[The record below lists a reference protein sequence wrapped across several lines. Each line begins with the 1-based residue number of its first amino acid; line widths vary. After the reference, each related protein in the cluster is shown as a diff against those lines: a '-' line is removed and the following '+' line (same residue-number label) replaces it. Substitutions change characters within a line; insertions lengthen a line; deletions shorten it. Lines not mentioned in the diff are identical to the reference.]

1 MFEGGVFPRVPA
13 GGAVGALG
21 APAGVAASVPAVS
34 VEDAAGLLAS
44 LAAGGVLAGVVEGLL
59 ARLLV
64 TVQDSDGEDSDADGA
79 GADGAGSVG
88 GGGLFGGE
96 PGGDAA
102 VVAAAE
108 GLRVVGVEEAGS
120 TGLLGLGACGLGE
133 LAAACLTGCA
143 ELSARPG
150 QWGPGGQVSP
160 VVGFEERRFNTI
172 CLLSARLG
180 VSRARAGQIIDH
192 GSALMNIGF
201 NPTEVMERCG
211 VLDSVKASLVTRR
224 LEDVPVPVTLAVQ
237 DQVLPQAPRRSVSQV
252 GRDIERALI
261 EVDPDGHTEHTRA
274 TVSRRCVSRPRPVGE
289 GLCQAHHRLKHTPG
303 WAPTK
308 DQTSG
313 DLSWHTPDKTAYQRH
328 PDGTITRLPLKIG
341 PHQHLVPSTLV
352 PTDLSKQTTP
362 KIIDHLNTALNH
374 THPSSGST
382 RLVTRGPHPRERPGD
397 YETTPPPKNHPHP
410 RTSPPHQPHPTLLK
424 HQVPRTVMTSRRRYA
439 ELHAHS
445 AYSFLDGAN
454 EPDELASAAV
464 ELGVEALALTDHDG
478 VPGIVKHAQA
488 GRAHGLPTIHGT
500 ELTLADGSHLP
511 VLARSPI
518 GYRRLVSAISQHN
531 LDAGARREPAHDL
544 PTLAAALRSAPTN
557 QTGGSAG
564 TCLILTGT
572 ANGPLRRALG
582 DPRRPSTWDLKA
594 ADAYLGHLADL
605 FAAPDRGRPLGAG
618 STTNC
623 PQVEGDAAVGLAVE
637 LTLDGG
643 PTDAALTDVLTRLA
657 HDHRL
662 PLVAT
667 GAVRCARPADARLA
681 DVLTSTRLVTD
692 LEGARGHLPA
702 IGRWLR
708 GAQDMARLHRRRP
721 DAVDLAA
728 DLASDLAFDLSL
740 IAPDLP
746 DADVPEGHTPATWL
760 RELTRQGATRRY
772 GTPQEH
778 PRAWEVLNHE
788 LEVIESLG
796 FPGYFL
802 IVHSIVEFC
811 RQSGILCQGRG
822 SAANSA
828 VCYALGITA
837 VDAVRHQMLFERFLS
852 PGRAGYPDIDL
863 DIEACRREE
872 VIQHVYSRYGRD
884 CAAQV
889 ANVISYRPRSAV
901 RDAARA
907 LGHPAGVQDTW
918 ARQMDRW
925 ATVRL
930 GGLTGQGDE
939 VPEPVLDIAEKLLRL
954 PRHLGVHPGGMVL
967 CDRPVTEVC
976 PVRWAAMDNRS
987 VLQWDKDDCSEAG
1000 LVKFDLLG
1008 LGALTALRLAF
1019 TTLAERGQVVPDVV
1033 EEGELRSTQTGR
1045 PWGLH
1050 TLPEEDPAV
1059 YRLLTAADTV
1069 GVFQV
1074 ESRAQMATLP
1084 RLRPKTFYDIVVE
1097 VALIRPGPIQGD
1109 AVNPYIRR
1117 RLKREEVTYLHDSL
1131 KPALAKTLG
1140 VPLFQEQLMQIAVDA
1155 AGFSPAEADTLRQA
1169 MGAKR
1174 SLERMDALHD
1184 RLVAGMR
1191 ARDIDEATAEE
1202 IYSKLRSFAEFG
1214 FPESHAFS
1222 FAYLV
1227 YASAWLKVRKPEDFY
1242 AGVLAAQPMGFW
1254 SPQSLVADARRHGV
1268 RVLPADVNH
1277 SLAQA
1282 TVERRRAQWGTGP
1295 SPERAEQWRPLTPH
1309 SAVPSP
1315 LDVHDD
1321 LAVRLGL
1328 SPIKGLGERVAQAIV
1343 TERRAHGPYL
1353 DQADLAR
1360 RVNLSRSRLEALAAS
1375 GALDSLGTDRRRA
1388 LWAAG
1393 ILSDEHGRRRGA
1405 SRQDSGGWFQPT
1417 LPGTAVGAV
1426 APTLPTMTDRER
1438 QAADLN
1444 LTGVSTQG
1452 SPLRS
1457 LRPGL
1462 TADGVLRAAD
1472 LSDQE
1477 HGSRVRVAGV
1487 VTHRQRPHTATGM
1500 IFLNLEDETGLL
1512 NVVCRAGMWRRYRS
1526 VGRRAGALIVRGT
1539 VEKGDGVVA
1548 LMAEHL
1554 QALPG
1559 VPSTGSRDWC

>member
-1 MFEGGVFPRVPA
+1 M
-13 GGAVGALG
+13 
-21 APAGVAASVPAVS
+21 
-34 VEDAAGLLAS
+34 
-44 LAAGGVLAGVVEGLL
+44 
-59 ARLLV
+59 
-64 TVQDSDGEDSDADGA
+64 
-79 GADGAGSVG
+79 
-88 GGGLFGGE
+88 
-96 PGGDAA
+96 
-102 VVAAAE
+102 
-108 GLRVVGVEEAGS
+108 
-120 TGLLGLGACGLGE
+120 TG
-133 LAAACLTGCA
+133 
-143 ELSARPG
+143 
-150 QWGPGGQVSP
+150 
-160 VVGFEERRFNTI
+160 
-172 CLLSARLG
+172 
-180 VSRARAGQIIDH
+180 
-192 GSALMNIGF
+192 
-201 NPTEVMERCG
+201 
-211 VLDSVKASLVTRR
+211 
-224 LEDVPVPVTLAVQ
+224 
-237 DQVLPQAPRRSVSQV
+237 
-252 GRDIERALI
+252 
-261 EVDPDGHTEHTRA
+261 
-274 TVSRRCVSRPRPVGE
+274 
-289 GLCQAHHRLKHTPG
+289 
-303 WAPTK
+303 
-308 DQTSG
+308 
-313 DLSWHTPDKTAYQRH
+313 RH
-328 PDGTITRLPLKIG
+328 
-341 PHQHLVPSTLV
+341 
-352 PTDLSKQTTP
+352 
-362 KIIDHLNTALNH
+362 
-374 THPSSGST
+374 
-382 RLVTRGPHPRERPGD
+382 
-397 YETTPPPKNHPHP
+397 
-410 RTSPPHQPHPTLLK
+410 
-424 HQVPRTVMTSRRRYA
+424 RYA

-445 AYSFLDGAN
+445 TYSFLDGAN
-454 EPDELASAAV
+454 EPDDLASAAV
-464 ELGVEALALTDHDG
+464 ELGLEALALTDHDG

-488 GRAHGLPTIHGT
+488 GRTHGLPTIHGT
-500 ELTLADGSHLP
+500 ELTLVDGSHLP
-511 VLARSPI
+511 VLARNPT
-518 GYRRLVSAISQHN
+518 GYRRLVTAISQHN
-531 LDAGARREPAHDL
+531 LDAGQRREPAHDL
-544 PTLAAALRSAPTN
+544 PTLASALHSDPTGQTETAA
-557 QTGGSAG
+557 GS
-564 TCLILTGT
+564 CLVLTGT

-582 DPRRPSTWDLKA
+582 DPRRPDTWDLKA
-594 ADAYLGHLADL
+594 ADACLGRLTEL
-605 FAAPDRGRPLGAG
+605 FAAPDRGRPP
-618 STTNC
+618 STGPTTTAHR
-623 PQVEGDAAVGLAVE
+623 QVEGDVAIGLAVE

-643 PTDAALTDVLTRLA
+643 PTDAALTDALTRLA

-667 GAVRCARPADARLA
+667 GAVRCARPTDARIA

-708 GAQDMARLHRRRP
+708 GAQDMAQLHRRSP
-721 DAVDLAA
+721 GAVDLAA
-728 DLASDLAFDLSL
+728 ELAADLAFDLSL

-746 DADVPEGHTPATWL
+746 DADVPEGHTPASWL

-802 IVHSIVEFC
+802 IVHAIVEFC
-811 RQSGILCQGRG
+811 AQSGILCQGRG

-872 VIQHVYSRYGRD
+872 VIQHVYSRYGRER
-884 CAAQV
+884 AAQV

-907 LGHPAGVQDTW
+907 LGHPAGVQDAW
-918 ARQMDRW
+918 AKQMERW
-925 ATVRL
+925 TSVRP
-930 GGLTGQGDE
+930 GGLTGQNDE

-967 CDRPVTEVC
+967 CGRPVTEVC

-987 VLQWDKDDCSEAG
+987 VLQWDKDDCAEAG

-1019 TTLAERGQVVPDVV
+1019 TTLAQRGQTVPETVT
-1033 EEGELRSTQTGR
+1033 EGELRTSQSGR

-1084 RLRPKTFYDIVVE
+1084 RLRPQTFYDIVVE

-1117 RLKREEVTYLHDSL
+1117 RLGREEVTYLHDSL
-1131 KPALAKTLG
+1131 KPALTKTLG

-1155 AGFSPAEADTLRQA
+1155 AGFSPAEADSLRQA

-1174 SLERMDALHD
+1174 SLERMDALRD
-1184 RLVAGMR
+1184 KLMAGMR
-1191 ARDIDEATAEE
+1191 SRGIDAPTAET

-1227 YASAWLKVRKPEDFY
+1227 YASAWLKARKPEDFY

-1268 RVLPADVNH
+1268 RVLPADINR

-1282 TVERRRAQWGTGP
+1282 TVEQREDHQDAGRSDQWEPLRPHPAAP
-1295 SPERAEQWRPLTPH
+1295 S
-1309 SAVPSP
+1309 S
-1315 LDVHDD
+1315 LDVHED

-1328 SPIKGLGERVAQAIV
+1328 APIKGLGERAAQAIV
-1343 TERRAHGPYL
+1343 TERCAHGPYRDL
-1353 DQADLAR
+1353 ADLAR
-1360 RVNLSRSRLEALAAS
+1360 RVSLSRSRLESLAVS
-1375 GALDSLGTDRRRA
+1375 GALDSLGVERRQA

-1393 ILSDEHGRRRGA
+1393 VLSDEHGRRRGV
-1405 SRQDSGGWFQPT
+1405 SRRGQGAWYQPT
-1417 LPGTAVGAV
+1417 LPGTAVGAQ
-1426 APTLPTMTDRER
+1426 APTLPIMTDRER
-1438 QAADLN
+1438 QAADLS

-1452 SPLRS
+1452 SPLKL
-1457 LRPGL
+1457 LRPL
-1462 TADGVLRAAD
+1462 LADDGVLSAAD
-1472 LSDQE
+1472 LADQE

-1487 VTHRQRPHTATGM
+1487 VTHRQRPHTASGM

-1526 VGRRAGALIVRGT
+1526 IGRRAVALIVRGT

-1548 LMAEHL
+1548 LMADRL
-1554 QALPG
+1554 QVLTG
-1559 VPSTGSRDWC
+1559 VPGTGSRDWC

>member
-1 MFEGGVFPRVPA
+1 
-13 GGAVGALG
+13 
-21 APAGVAASVPAVS
+21 
-34 VEDAAGLLAS
+34 
-44 LAAGGVLAGVVEGLL
+44 
-59 ARLLV
+59 
-64 TVQDSDGEDSDADGA
+64 
-79 GADGAGSVG
+79 
-88 GGGLFGGE
+88 
-96 PGGDAA
+96 
-102 VVAAAE
+102 
-108 GLRVVGVEEAGS
+108 
-120 TGLLGLGACGLGE
+120 
-133 LAAACLTGCA
+133 
-143 ELSARPG
+143 
-150 QWGPGGQVSP
+150 
-160 VVGFEERRFNTI
+160 
-172 CLLSARLG
+172 
-180 VSRARAGQIIDH
+180 
-192 GSALMNIGF
+192 
-201 NPTEVMERCG
+201 
-211 VLDSVKASLVTRR
+211 
-224 LEDVPVPVTLAVQ
+224 
-237 DQVLPQAPRRSVSQV
+237 
-252 GRDIERALI
+252 
-261 EVDPDGHTEHTRA
+261 
-274 TVSRRCVSRPRPVGE
+274 
-289 GLCQAHHRLKHTPG
+289 
-303 WAPTK
+303 
-308 DQTSG
+308 
-313 DLSWHTPDKTAYQRH
+313 
-328 PDGTITRLPLKIG
+328 
-341 PHQHLVPSTLV
+341 
-352 PTDLSKQTTP
+352 
-362 KIIDHLNTALNH
+362 
-374 THPSSGST
+374 
-382 RLVTRGPHPRERPGD
+382 
-397 YETTPPPKNHPHP
+397 
-410 RTSPPHQPHPTLLK
+410 
-424 HQVPRTVMTSRRRYA
+424 MTSRHRYA
-439 ELHAHS
+439 ELHTHS

-454 EPDELASAAV
+454 EPDDLASAAV
-464 ELGVEALALTDHDG
+464 ELGLEALALTDHDG

-488 GRAHGLPTIHGT
+488 GRSHGLPTIHGT
-500 ELTLADGSHLP
+500 ELTLDDGSHLP
-511 VLARSPI
+511 VLARNPT

-531 LDAGARREPAHDL
+531 LNVGQRREPAHDL
-544 PTLAAALRSAPTN
+544 PALASALRSDPTG
-557 QTGGSAG
+557 QTEGAVG
-564 TCLILTGT
+564 TCLVLTGT
-572 ANGPLRRALG
+572 VNGPLRRALG
-582 DPRRPSTWDLKA
+582 DPRRPGTWDLKA
-594 ADAYLGHLADL
+594 ADACLGRLTEL
-605 FAAPDRGRPLGAG
+605 FAAPDRGRPSGAG
-618 STTNC
+618 PTAIGH
-623 PQVEGDAAVGLAVE
+623 PQVEGDAAIGLAVE

-643 PTDAALTDVLTRLA
+643 PTDAILTDALTRLA

-667 GAVRCARPADARLA
+667 GAVRCARPTDARLA

-708 GAQDMARLHRRRP
+708 GAQDMALLHRRSP

-728 DLASDLAFDLSL
+728 ELAADLAFDLSL
-740 IAPDLP
+740 ITPDLP
-746 DADVPEGHTPATWL
+746 DADVPEGHTPASWL
-760 RELTRQGATRRY
+760 RELTLQGATRRY

-872 VIQHVYSRYGRD
+872 VIQHVYSRYGRER
-884 CAAQV
+884 AAQV

-907 LGHPAGVQDTW
+907 LGHPAGVQDAW
-918 ARQMDRW
+918 AKQMERW
-925 ATVRL
+925 TSVRPV
-930 GGLTGQGDE
+930 GLTGQNDE
-939 VPEPVLDIAEKLLRL
+939 VPKPVLDIAEKLLRL

-967 CDRPVTEVC
+967 CGRPVTEVC

-987 VLQWDKDDCSEAG
+987 VLQWDKDDCAEAG

-1019 TTLAERGQVVPDVV
+1019 TTLAQRGQTVPDAVT
-1033 EEGELRSTQTGR
+1033 EGELRTSQSGR

-1084 RLRPKTFYDIVVE
+1084 RLRPQTFYDIVVE

-1117 RLKREEVTYLHDSL
+1117 RLGREEVTYLHDSL
-1131 KPALAKTLG
+1131 KSALTKTLG

-1155 AGFSPAEADTLRQA
+1155 AGFSPAEADSLRQA

-1174 SLERMDALHD
+1174 SIERMDALRD
-1184 RLVAGMR
+1184 KLIAGMR
-1191 ARDIDEATAEE
+1191 SRGIDAPTAET

-1254 SPQSLVADARRHGV
+1254 SPQSLVADALRHGV
-1268 RVLPADVNH
+1268 RVLPADINR

-1282 TVERRRAQWGTGP
+1282 TVEQWEDHQDADRSDQWGPLRPHPAAP
-1295 SPERAEQWRPLTPH
+1295 SA
-1309 SAVPSP
+1309 

-1328 SPIKGLGERVAQAIV
+1328 APLKGLGERAAQAIV
-1343 TERRAHGPYL
+1343 TERRAHGPYRDL
-1353 DQADLAR
+1353 ADLAR
-1360 RVNLSRSRLEALAAS
+1360 RVSLSRSRLEALAVS
-1375 GALDSLGTDRRRA
+1375 GALDSLGTERRQA

-1393 ILSDEHGRRRGA
+1393 VLSDEHGRRRGTSHQGQGA
-1405 SRQDSGGWFQPT
+1405 WCQPT
-1417 LPGTAVGAV
+1417 LPGTAVGAR

-1438 QAADLN
+1438 QGADLS
-1444 LTGVSTQG
+1444 LTGVSTHG
-1452 SPLRS
+1452 SPLRL
-1457 LRPGL
+1457 LRPAL
-1462 TADGVLRAAD
+1462 AADGVLSAAD
-1472 LSDQE
+1472 LAGQE

-1487 VTHRQRPHTATGM
+1487 VTHRQRPHTASGM

-1526 VGRRAGALIVRGT
+1526 IGRRAVALIVRGT

-1548 LMAEHL
+1548 LMADRL
-1554 QALPG
+1554 QVLPG
-1559 VPSTGSRDWC
+1559 VPGTGSRDWC

>member
-1 MFEGGVFPRVPA
+1 
-13 GGAVGALG
+13 
-21 APAGVAASVPAVS
+21 
-34 VEDAAGLLAS
+34 
-44 LAAGGVLAGVVEGLL
+44 
-59 ARLLV
+59 
-64 TVQDSDGEDSDADGA
+64 
-79 GADGAGSVG
+79 
-88 GGGLFGGE
+88 
-96 PGGDAA
+96 
-102 VVAAAE
+102 
-108 GLRVVGVEEAGS
+108 
-120 TGLLGLGACGLGE
+120 
-133 LAAACLTGCA
+133 
-143 ELSARPG
+143 
-150 QWGPGGQVSP
+150 
-160 VVGFEERRFNTI
+160 
-172 CLLSARLG
+172 
-180 VSRARAGQIIDH
+180 
-192 GSALMNIGF
+192 
-201 NPTEVMERCG
+201 
-211 VLDSVKASLVTRR
+211 
-224 LEDVPVPVTLAVQ
+224 
-237 DQVLPQAPRRSVSQV
+237 
-252 GRDIERALI
+252 
-261 EVDPDGHTEHTRA
+261 
-274 TVSRRCVSRPRPVGE
+274 
-289 GLCQAHHRLKHTPG
+289 
-303 WAPTK
+303 
-308 DQTSG
+308 
-313 DLSWHTPDKTAYQRH
+313 
-328 PDGTITRLPLKIG
+328 
-341 PHQHLVPSTLV
+341 
-352 PTDLSKQTTP
+352 
-362 KIIDHLNTALNH
+362 
-374 THPSSGST
+374 
-382 RLVTRGPHPRERPGD
+382 
-397 YETTPPPKNHPHP
+397 
-410 RTSPPHQPHPTLLK
+410 
-424 HQVPRTVMTSRRRYA
+424 MTSRHRYA

-454 EPDELASAAV
+454 EPDDLASAAV
-464 ELGVEALALTDHDG
+464 ELGLEALALTDHDG

-488 GRAHGLPTIHGT
+488 GRVHGLPTIHGT

-511 VLARSPI
+511 VLARNPV
-518 GYRRLVSAISQHN
+518 GYHRLVSAISQHN
-531 LDAGARREPAHDL
+531 LDAGERRDPAHDL
-544 PTLAAALRSAPTN
+544 PALASALLAAPTG
-557 QTGGSAG
+557 QTGGAAG
-564 TCLILTGT
+564 TCLVLTGT

-582 DPRRPSTWDLKA
+582 DPLRPGTWDLA
-594 ADAYLGHLADL
+594 AAGDCLGRLTDL
-605 FAAPDRGRPLGAG
+605 FAAPDRGRLSGTSTMAG
-618 STTNC
+618 G
-623 PQVEGDAAVGLAVE
+623 PQVEGDAVVGLAVE

-643 PTDAALTDVLTRLA
+643 PTDAALTEVLTRLA

-681 DVLTSTRLVTD
+681 DVLTATRLVTD
-692 LEGARGHLPA
+692 MEGARGHLPA

-708 GAQDMARLHRRRP
+708 GAQDMARLHRRSP

-728 DLASDLAFDLSL
+728 DLAADLAFDLSL

-746 DADVPEGHTPATWL
+746 EADVPAGHTPASWL
-760 RELTRQGATRRY
+760 RELTRQGAVRRY
-772 GTPQEH
+772 GAPQEH

-788 LEVIESLG
+788 LDVIESLG

-884 CAAQV
+884 RAAQV

-907 LGHPAGVQDTW
+907 LGHCAGVQDSW

-925 ATVRL
+925 TTVRP

-939 VPEPVLDIAEKLLRL
+939 VPAPVLDIAEKLLRL
-954 PRHLGVHPGGMVL
+954 PRHLGIHSGGMVL
-967 CDRPVTEVC
+967 CGRPVTEVC

-987 VLQWDKDDCSEAG
+987 VLQWDKDDCAEAG

-1008 LGALTALRLAF
+1008 LGELTALRLAF
-1019 TTLAERGQVVPDVV
+1019 TTLGERGQTVPDVV
-1033 EEGELRSTQTGR
+1033 EEGELRTSQTGR

-1084 RLRPKTFYDIVVE
+1084 RLRPKEFYDIVVE

-1131 KPALAKTLG
+1131 TPALAKTLG
-1140 VPLFQEQLMQIAVDA
+1140 VPLFQEQLMQIAVDS

-1174 SLERMDALHD
+1174 SIERMEALHD
-1184 RLVAGMR
+1184 RLIAGMR
-1191 ARDIDEATAEE
+1191 GRGIDETTAEK

-1268 RVLPADVNH
+1268 RVLPADINH
-1277 SLAQA
+1277 SLSQA
-1282 TVERRRAQWGTGP
+1282 TVEQKGKHQVAEP
-1295 SPERAEQWRPLTPH
+1295 PEQWRTLTPH
-1309 SAVPSP
+1309 PAAPSP
-1315 LDVHDD
+1315 LDVHED

-1328 SPIKGLGERVAQAIV
+1328 APIKGLGERAAQAIV
-1343 TERRAHGPYL
+1343 AERRAHGPYRDL
-1353 DQADLAR
+1353 ADLAR
-1360 RVNLSRSRLEALAAS
+1360 RVSLSRPNLETLAAS
-1375 GALDSLGTDRRRA
+1375 GALDSLGVERRRA
-1388 LWAAG
+1388 LWAAAV
-1393 ILSDEHGRRRGA
+1393 LSDEHGRRRGA
-1405 SRQDSGGWFQPT
+1405 SHQDPGAWFQPT
-1417 LPGTAVGAV
+1417 LPGTVAGAV
-1426 APTLPTMTDRER
+1426 APALPAMTSRE
-1438 QAADLN
+1438 QQVADLS
-1444 LTGVSTQG
+1444 LTGVSTHG
-1452 SPLRS
+1452 SPLTL

-1462 TADGVLRAAD
+1462 SAEGVLTTAD

-1477 HGSRVRVAGV
+1477 HGRRVRVAGV
-1487 VTHRQRPHTATGM
+1487 VTHRQRPHTASGM

-1512 NVVCRAGMWRRYRS
+1512 NVICRAGMWRRYRGI
-1526 VGRRAGALIVRGT
+1526 GRRAGALIVRGT
-1539 VEKGDGVVA
+1539 VERGDGVIA
-1548 LMAEHL
+1548 LIAEHL

-1559 VPSTGSRDWC
+1559 VPVTASRDWC

>member
-1 MFEGGVFPRVPA
+1 
-13 GGAVGALG
+13 
-21 APAGVAASVPAVS
+21 
-34 VEDAAGLLAS
+34 
-44 LAAGGVLAGVVEGLL
+44 
-59 ARLLV
+59 
-64 TVQDSDGEDSDADGA
+64 
-79 GADGAGSVG
+79 
-88 GGGLFGGE
+88 
-96 PGGDAA
+96 
-102 VVAAAE
+102 
-108 GLRVVGVEEAGS
+108 
-120 TGLLGLGACGLGE
+120 
-133 LAAACLTGCA
+133 
-143 ELSARPG
+143 
-150 QWGPGGQVSP
+150 
-160 VVGFEERRFNTI
+160 
-172 CLLSARLG
+172 
-180 VSRARAGQIIDH
+180 
-192 GSALMNIGF
+192 
-201 NPTEVMERCG
+201 
-211 VLDSVKASLVTRR
+211 
-224 LEDVPVPVTLAVQ
+224 
-237 DQVLPQAPRRSVSQV
+237 
-252 GRDIERALI
+252 
-261 EVDPDGHTEHTRA
+261 
-274 TVSRRCVSRPRPVGE
+274 
-289 GLCQAHHRLKHTPG
+289 
-303 WAPTK
+303 
-308 DQTSG
+308 
-313 DLSWHTPDKTAYQRH
+313 
-328 PDGTITRLPLKIG
+328 
-341 PHQHLVPSTLV
+341 
-352 PTDLSKQTTP
+352 
-362 KIIDHLNTALNH
+362 
-374 THPSSGST
+374 
-382 RLVTRGPHPRERPGD
+382 
-397 YETTPPPKNHPHP
+397 
-410 RTSPPHQPHPTLLK
+410 
-424 HQVPRTVMTSRRRYA
+424 MTSRHRYA

-454 EPDELASAAV
+454 EPDDLASAAV
-464 ELGVEALALTDHDG
+464 ELGLEALALTDHDG

-488 GRAHGLPTIHGT
+488 GRVHGLPTIHGT

-511 VLARSPI
+511 VLARNPV
-518 GYRRLVSAISQHN
+518 GYHRLVSAISQHN
-531 LDAGARREPAHDL
+531 LDAGERRDPAHDL
-544 PTLAAALRSAPTN
+544 PALASALRAAPTG
-557 QTGGSAG
+557 QTGGAAG
-564 TCLILTGT
+564 TCLVLTGT
-572 ANGPLRRALG
+572 SNGPLRRALG
-582 DPRRPSTWDLKA
+582 DPLRPGTWDLA
-594 ADAYLGHLADL
+594 AAGDCLGRLTDL
-605 FAAPDRGRPLGAG
+605 FAAPDRGRPSGTSTMAG
-618 STTNC
+618 G
-623 PQVEGDAAVGLAVE
+623 PQVEGDAVVGLAVE

-643 PTDAALTDVLTRLA
+643 PTDAALTEVLTRLA

-681 DVLTSTRLVTD
+681 DVLTATRLVTD

-708 GAQDMARLHRRRP
+708 GAQDMARLHRRSP

-728 DLASDLAFDLSL
+728 DLAADLAFDLSL

-746 DADVPEGHTPATWL
+746 EADVPAGHTPASWL
-760 RELTRQGATRRY
+760 RELTRQGAVRRY
-772 GTPQEH
+772 GAPQEH

-788 LEVIESLG
+788 LDVIESLG

-872 VIQHVYSRYGRD
+872 VIQYVYSRYGRER
-884 CAAQV
+884 AAQV

-907 LGHPAGVQDTW
+907 LGHPAGVQDAW
-918 ARQMDRW
+918 AKQMERW
-925 ATVRL
+925 TSVRP
-930 GGLTGQGDE
+930 GGLTGQNDE

-967 CDRPVTEVC
+967 CGRPVTEVC

-987 VLQWDKDDCSEAG
+987 VLQWDKDDCAEAG

-1019 TTLAERGQVVPDVV
+1019 TTLAQRGQTVPDAVT
-1033 EEGELRSTQTGR
+1033 EGELRTSQSGR

-1084 RLRPKTFYDIVVE
+1084 RLRPQAFYDIVVE

-1140 VPLFQEQLMQIAVDA
+1140 VPLFQEQLMQIAVDS

-1174 SLERMDALHD
+1174 SIERMEALHD
-1184 RLVAGMR
+1184 RLIAGMR
-1191 ARDIDEATAEE
+1191 GRGIDESTAEK

-1268 RVLPADVNH
+1268 RVLPADINR
-1277 SLAQA
+1277 SLSQA
-1282 TVERRRAQWGTGP
+1282 TVEQKGKHQVAEP
-1295 SPERAEQWRPLTPH
+1295 PEQWRTLTPH
-1309 SAVPSP
+1309 PAALTS
-1315 LDVHDD
+1315 LDVHED

-1328 SPIKGLGERVAQAIV
+1328 APIKGLGERAAQAIV
-1343 TERRAHGPYL
+1343 AERRAHGPYRDL
-1353 DQADLAR
+1353 ADLAR
-1360 RVNLSRSRLEALAAS
+1360 RVSLSRSNLETLAAS
-1375 GALDSLGTDRRRA
+1375 GALDSLGVERRRA
-1388 LWAAG
+1388 LWAAAV
-1393 ILSDEHGRRRGA
+1393 LSDEHGRRRGA
-1405 SRQDSGGWFQPT
+1405 SHQDPGAWFQPT
-1417 LPGTAVGAV
+1417 LPGTIAGAV
-1426 APTLPTMTDRER
+1426 APALPAMTSRE
-1438 QAADLN
+1438 QQVADLS
-1444 LTGVSTQG
+1444 LTGVSTHG
-1452 SPLRS
+1452 SPLTL

-1462 TADGVLRAAD
+1462 SAEGVLTTAD

-1477 HGSRVRVAGV
+1477 HGRRVRVAGV
-1487 VTHRQRPHTATGM
+1487 VTHRQRPHTASGM

-1526 VGRRAGALIVRGT
+1526 IGRRAGALIVRGT
-1539 VEKGDGVVA
+1539 VERGDGVIA

-1559 VPSTGSRDWC
+1559 VPVTGSRDWC

>member
-1 MFEGGVFPRVPA
+1 
-13 GGAVGALG
+13 
-21 APAGVAASVPAVS
+21 
-34 VEDAAGLLAS
+34 
-44 LAAGGVLAGVVEGLL
+44 
-59 ARLLV
+59 
-64 TVQDSDGEDSDADGA
+64 
-79 GADGAGSVG
+79 
-88 GGGLFGGE
+88 
-96 PGGDAA
+96 
-102 VVAAAE
+102 
-108 GLRVVGVEEAGS
+108 
-120 TGLLGLGACGLGE
+120 
-133 LAAACLTGCA
+133 
-143 ELSARPG
+143 
-150 QWGPGGQVSP
+150 
-160 VVGFEERRFNTI
+160 
-172 CLLSARLG
+172 
-180 VSRARAGQIIDH
+180 
-192 GSALMNIGF
+192 
-201 NPTEVMERCG
+201 
-211 VLDSVKASLVTRR
+211 
-224 LEDVPVPVTLAVQ
+224 
-237 DQVLPQAPRRSVSQV
+237 
-252 GRDIERALI
+252 
-261 EVDPDGHTEHTRA
+261 
-274 TVSRRCVSRPRPVGE
+274 
-289 GLCQAHHRLKHTPG
+289 
-303 WAPTK
+303 
-308 DQTSG
+308 
-313 DLSWHTPDKTAYQRH
+313 
-328 PDGTITRLPLKIG
+328 
-341 PHQHLVPSTLV
+341 
-352 PTDLSKQTTP
+352 
-362 KIIDHLNTALNH
+362 
-374 THPSSGST
+374 
-382 RLVTRGPHPRERPGD
+382 
-397 YETTPPPKNHPHP
+397 
-410 RTSPPHQPHPTLLK
+410 
-424 HQVPRTVMTSRRRYA
+424 MTSRHRYA

-454 EPDELASAAV
+454 EPDDLASAAV
-464 ELGVEALALTDHDG
+464 ELGLEALALTDHDG

-488 GRAHGLPTIHGT
+488 GRVHGLPTIHGT

-511 VLARSPI
+511 VLARNPV
-518 GYRRLVSAISQHN
+518 GYHRLVSAISQHN
-531 LDAGARREPAHDL
+531 LDAGERRDPAHDL
-544 PTLAAALRSAPTN
+544 PALASALRAAPTG
-557 QTGGSAG
+557 QTGGAAG
-564 TCLILTGT
+564 TCLVLTGT

-582 DPRRPSTWDLKA
+582 DPLRPGTWDLA
-594 ADAYLGHLADL
+594 AAGDCLGRLTDL
-605 FAAPDRGRPLGAG
+605 FAAPDRGRLSGTSTMAG
-618 STTNC
+618 G
-623 PQVEGDAAVGLAVE
+623 PQVEGDAVVGLAVE

-643 PTDAALTDVLTRLA
+643 PTDAALTEVLTRLA

-681 DVLTSTRLVTD
+681 DVLTATRLVTD
-692 LEGARGHLPA
+692 MEGARGHLPA

-708 GAQDMARLHRRRP
+708 GAQDMARLHRRSP

-728 DLASDLAFDLSL
+728 DLAADLAFDLSL

-746 DADVPEGHTPATWL
+746 EADVPAGHTPASWL
-760 RELTRQGATRRY
+760 RELTRQGAVRRY
-772 GTPQEH
+772 GAPQEH

-788 LEVIESLG
+788 LDVIESLG

-884 CAAQV
+884 RAAQV

-907 LGHPAGVQDTW
+907 LGHCAGVQDSW

-925 ATVRL
+925 TTVRP

-939 VPEPVLDIAEKLLRL
+939 VPAPVLDIAEKLLRL
-954 PRHLGVHPGGMVL
+954 PRHLGIHSGGMVL
-967 CDRPVTEVC
+967 CGRPVTEVC

-987 VLQWDKDDCSEAG
+987 VLQWDKDDCAEAG

-1008 LGALTALRLAF
+1008 LGELTALRLAF
-1019 TTLAERGQVVPDVV
+1019 TTLGERGQTVPDVV
-1033 EEGELRSTQTGR
+1033 EEGELRTSQTGR

-1084 RLRPKTFYDIVVE
+1084 RLRPKEFYDIVVE

-1140 VPLFQEQLMQIAVDA
+1140 VPLFQEQLMQIAVDS

-1174 SLERMDALHD
+1174 SIERMEALHD
-1184 RLVAGMR
+1184 RLIAGMR
-1191 ARDIDEATAEE
+1191 GRGIDETTAEK

-1268 RVLPADVNH
+1268 RVLPADINH
-1277 SLAQA
+1277 SLSQA
-1282 TVERRRAQWGTGP
+1282 TVEQKGKHQVAEP
-1295 SPERAEQWRPLTPH
+1295 PEQWRTLTPH
-1309 SAVPSP
+1309 PAAPSP
-1315 LDVHDD
+1315 LDVHED

-1328 SPIKGLGERVAQAIV
+1328 APIKGLGERAAQAIV
-1343 TERRAHGPYL
+1343 AERRAHGPYRDL
-1353 DQADLAR
+1353 ADLAR
-1360 RVNLSRSRLEALAAS
+1360 RVSLSRPNLETLAAS
-1375 GALDSLGTDRRRA
+1375 GALDSLGVERRRA
-1388 LWAAG
+1388 LWAAAV
-1393 ILSDEHGRRRGA
+1393 LSDEHGRRRGA
-1405 SRQDSGGWFQPT
+1405 SHQDPGAWFQPT
-1417 LPGTAVGAV
+1417 LPGTVAGAV
-1426 APTLPTMTDRER
+1426 APALPAMTSRE
-1438 QAADLN
+1438 QQVADLS
-1444 LTGVSTQG
+1444 LTGVSTHG
-1452 SPLRS
+1452 SPLTL

-1462 TADGVLRAAD
+1462 SAEGVLTTAD

-1477 HGSRVRVAGV
+1477 HGRRVRVAGV
-1487 VTHRQRPHTATGM
+1487 VTHRQRPHTASGM

-1512 NVVCRAGMWRRYRS
+1512 NVICRAGMWRRYRGI
-1526 VGRRAGALIVRGT
+1526 GRRAGALIVRGT
-1539 VEKGDGVVA
+1539 VERGDGVIA
-1548 LMAEHL
+1548 LIAEHL

-1559 VPSTGSRDWC
+1559 VPVTASRDWC

>member
-1 MFEGGVFPRVPA
+1 
-13 GGAVGALG
+13 
-21 APAGVAASVPAVS
+21 
-34 VEDAAGLLAS
+34 
-44 LAAGGVLAGVVEGLL
+44 
-59 ARLLV
+59 
-64 TVQDSDGEDSDADGA
+64 
-79 GADGAGSVG
+79 
-88 GGGLFGGE
+88 
-96 PGGDAA
+96 
-102 VVAAAE
+102 
-108 GLRVVGVEEAGS
+108 
-120 TGLLGLGACGLGE
+120 
-133 LAAACLTGCA
+133 
-143 ELSARPG
+143 
-150 QWGPGGQVSP
+150 
-160 VVGFEERRFNTI
+160 
-172 CLLSARLG
+172 
-180 VSRARAGQIIDH
+180 
-192 GSALMNIGF
+192 
-201 NPTEVMERCG
+201 
-211 VLDSVKASLVTRR
+211 
-224 LEDVPVPVTLAVQ
+224 
-237 DQVLPQAPRRSVSQV
+237 
-252 GRDIERALI
+252 
-261 EVDPDGHTEHTRA
+261 
-274 TVSRRCVSRPRPVGE
+274 
-289 GLCQAHHRLKHTPG
+289 
-303 WAPTK
+303 
-308 DQTSG
+308 
-313 DLSWHTPDKTAYQRH
+313 
-328 PDGTITRLPLKIG
+328 
-341 PHQHLVPSTLV
+341 
-352 PTDLSKQTTP
+352 
-362 KIIDHLNTALNH
+362 
-374 THPSSGST
+374 
-382 RLVTRGPHPRERPGD
+382 
-397 YETTPPPKNHPHP
+397 
-410 RTSPPHQPHPTLLK
+410 
-424 HQVPRTVMTSRRRYA
+424 MTSRHRYA

-454 EPDELASAAV
+454 EPDDLASAAV
-464 ELGVEALALTDHDG
+464 ELGLEALALTDHDG

-511 VLARSPI
+511 VLARNPV
-518 GYRRLVSAISQHN
+518 GYHRLVSAISQHN
-531 LDAGARREPAHDL
+531 LDAGERRDPAHDL
-544 PTLAAALRSAPTN
+544 PALASALRAAPTG
-557 QTGGSAG
+557 QTGGAAG
-564 TCLILTGT
+564 TCLVLTGT

-582 DPRRPSTWDLKA
+582 DPLRPGTWDLA
-594 ADAYLGHLADL
+594 AAGDCLGRLTDL
-605 FAAPDRGRPLGAG
+605 FAAPDRGRLSGTSTMAG
-618 STTNC
+618 G
-623 PQVEGDAAVGLAVE
+623 PQVEGDAIVGLAVE

-643 PTDAALTDVLTRLA
+643 PTDAALTEVLTRLA

-681 DVLTSTRLVTD
+681 DVLTATRLVTD
-692 LEGARGHLPA
+692 MEGARGHLPA

-708 GAQDMARLHRRRP
+708 GAQDMARLHRRSP

-728 DLASDLAFDLSL
+728 DLAADLAFDLSL

-746 DADVPEGHTPATWL
+746 EADVPAGHTPASWL
-760 RELTRQGATRRY
+760 RELTRQGAVRRY
-772 GTPQEH
+772 GAPQEH

-788 LEVIESLG
+788 LDVIESLG

-884 CAAQV
+884 RAAQV

-907 LGHPAGVQDTW
+907 LGHCAGVQDSW

-925 ATVRL
+925 TTVRP

-939 VPEPVLDIAEKLLRL
+939 VPAPVLDIAEKLLRL
-954 PRHLGVHPGGMVL
+954 PRHLGIHSGGMVL
-967 CDRPVTEVC
+967 CGRPVTEVC

-987 VLQWDKDDCSEAG
+987 VLQWDKDDCAEAG

-1008 LGALTALRLAF
+1008 LGELTALRLAF
-1019 TTLAERGQVVPDVV
+1019 TTLGERGQTVPDVV
-1033 EEGELRSTQTGR
+1033 EEGELRTSQTGR

-1084 RLRPKTFYDIVVE
+1084 RLRPKEFYDIVVE

-1140 VPLFQEQLMQIAVDA
+1140 VPLFQEQLMQIAVDS

-1174 SLERMDALHD
+1174 SIERMEALHD
-1184 RLVAGMR
+1184 RLIAGMR
-1191 ARDIDEATAEE
+1191 GRGIDETTAEK

-1268 RVLPADVNH
+1268 RVLPADINH
-1277 SLAQA
+1277 SLSQA
-1282 TVERRRAQWGTGP
+1282 TVEQKGKHQVAEP
-1295 SPERAEQWRPLTPH
+1295 PEQWRTLTPH
-1309 SAVPSP
+1309 PAAPSP
-1315 LDVHDD
+1315 LDVHED

-1328 SPIKGLGERVAQAIV
+1328 APIKGLGERAAQAIV
-1343 TERRAHGPYL
+1343 AERRAHGPYRDL
-1353 DQADLAR
+1353 ADLAR
-1360 RVNLSRSRLEALAAS
+1360 RVSLSRPNLETLAAS
-1375 GALDSLGTDRRRA
+1375 GALDSLGVERRRA
-1388 LWAAG
+1388 LWAAAV
-1393 ILSDEHGRRRGA
+1393 LSDEHGRRRGA
-1405 SRQDSGGWFQPT
+1405 SHQDPGAWFQPT
-1417 LPGTAVGAV
+1417 LPGTVAGAV
-1426 APTLPTMTDRER
+1426 APALPAMTSRE
-1438 QAADLN
+1438 QQVADLS
-1444 LTGVSTQG
+1444 LTGVSTHG
-1452 SPLRS
+1452 SPLTL

-1462 TADGVLRAAD
+1462 SAEGVLTTAD

-1477 HGSRVRVAGV
+1477 HGRRVRVAGV
-1487 VTHRQRPHTATGM
+1487 VTHRQRPHTASGM

-1512 NVVCRAGMWRRYRS
+1512 NVICRAGMWRRYRGI
-1526 VGRRAGALIVRGT
+1526 GRRAGALIVRGT
-1539 VEKGDGVVA
+1539 VERGDGVIA
-1548 LMAEHL
+1548 LIAEHL

-1559 VPSTGSRDWC
+1559 VPVTASRDWC

>member
-1 MFEGGVFPRVPA
+1 
-13 GGAVGALG
+13 
-21 APAGVAASVPAVS
+21 
-34 VEDAAGLLAS
+34 
-44 LAAGGVLAGVVEGLL
+44 
-59 ARLLV
+59 
-64 TVQDSDGEDSDADGA
+64 
-79 GADGAGSVG
+79 
-88 GGGLFGGE
+88 
-96 PGGDAA
+96 
-102 VVAAAE
+102 
-108 GLRVVGVEEAGS
+108 
-120 TGLLGLGACGLGE
+120 
-133 LAAACLTGCA
+133 
-143 ELSARPG
+143 
-150 QWGPGGQVSP
+150 
-160 VVGFEERRFNTI
+160 
-172 CLLSARLG
+172 
-180 VSRARAGQIIDH
+180 
-192 GSALMNIGF
+192 
-201 NPTEVMERCG
+201 
-211 VLDSVKASLVTRR
+211 
-224 LEDVPVPVTLAVQ
+224 
-237 DQVLPQAPRRSVSQV
+237 
-252 GRDIERALI
+252 
-261 EVDPDGHTEHTRA
+261 
-274 TVSRRCVSRPRPVGE
+274 
-289 GLCQAHHRLKHTPG
+289 
-303 WAPTK
+303 
-308 DQTSG
+308 
-313 DLSWHTPDKTAYQRH
+313 
-328 PDGTITRLPLKIG
+328 
-341 PHQHLVPSTLV
+341 
-352 PTDLSKQTTP
+352 
-362 KIIDHLNTALNH
+362 
-374 THPSSGST
+374 
-382 RLVTRGPHPRERPGD
+382 
-397 YETTPPPKNHPHP
+397 
-410 RTSPPHQPHPTLLK
+410 
-424 HQVPRTVMTSRRRYA
+424 MTSRHRYA

-454 EPDELASAAV
+454 EPDDLASAAV
-464 ELGVEALALTDHDG
+464 ELGLEALALTDHDG

-488 GRAHGLPTIHGT
+488 GRVHGLPTIHGT

-511 VLARSPI
+511 VLARNPV
-518 GYRRLVSAISQHN
+518 GYHRLVSAISQHN
-531 LDAGARREPAHDL
+531 LDAGERRDPAHDL
-544 PTLAAALRSAPTN
+544 PALASALRAAPTG
-557 QTGGSAG
+557 QTGGAAG
-564 TCLILTGT
+564 TCLVLTGT

-582 DPRRPSTWDLKA
+582 DPLRPGTWDLA
-594 ADAYLGHLADL
+594 AAGDCLGRLTDL
-605 FAAPDRGRPLGAG
+605 FAAPDRGRLSGTSTMAG
-618 STTNC
+618 G
-623 PQVEGDAAVGLAVE
+623 PQVEGDAVVGLAVE

-643 PTDAALTDVLTRLA
+643 PTDAALTEVLTRLA

-681 DVLTSTRLVTD
+681 DVLTATRLVTD

-708 GAQDMARLHRRRP
+708 GAQDMARLHRRSP

-728 DLASDLAFDLSL
+728 DLAADLAFDLSL

-746 DADVPEGHTPATWL
+746 EADVPAGHTPASWL
-760 RELTRQGATRRY
+760 RELTRQGAVRRY
-772 GTPQEH
+772 GAPQEH

-788 LEVIESLG
+788 LDVIESLG

-884 CAAQV
+884 RAAQV

-907 LGHPAGVQDTW
+907 LGHCAGVQDSW

-925 ATVRL
+925 TTVRP

-939 VPEPVLDIAEKLLRL
+939 VPAPVLDIAEKLLRL
-954 PRHLGVHPGGMVL
+954 PRHLGIHSGGMVL
-967 CDRPVTEVC
+967 CGRPVTEVC

-987 VLQWDKDDCSEAG
+987 VLQWDKDDCAEAG

-1008 LGALTALRLAF
+1008 LGELTALRLAF
-1019 TTLAERGQVVPDVV
+1019 TTLGERGQTVPDVV
-1033 EEGELRSTQTGR
+1033 EEGELRTSQTGR

-1084 RLRPKTFYDIVVE
+1084 RLRPKEFYDIVVE

-1140 VPLFQEQLMQIAVDA
+1140 VPLFQEQLMQIAVDS

-1174 SLERMDALHD
+1174 SIERMEALHD
-1184 RLVAGMR
+1184 RLIAGMR
-1191 ARDIDEATAEE
+1191 GRGIDESTAEK

-1268 RVLPADVNH
+1268 RVLPADINR
-1277 SLAQA
+1277 SLSQA
-1282 TVERRRAQWGTGP
+1282 TVEQKGKHQVAEP
-1295 SPERAEQWRPLTPH
+1295 PEQWRTLTPH
-1309 SAVPSP
+1309 PAALTS
-1315 LDVHDD
+1315 LDVHED

-1328 SPIKGLGERVAQAIV
+1328 APIKGLGERAAQAIV
-1343 TERRAHGPYL
+1343 AERRAHGPYRDL
-1353 DQADLAR
+1353 ADLAR
-1360 RVNLSRSRLEALAAS
+1360 RVSLSRSNLETLAAS
-1375 GALDSLGTDRRRA
+1375 GALDSLGVERRRA
-1388 LWAAG
+1388 LWAAAV
-1393 ILSDEHGRRRGA
+1393 LSDEHGRRRGA
-1405 SRQDSGGWFQPT
+1405 SHQDPGAWFQPT
-1417 LPGTAVGAV
+1417 LPGTVAGAV
-1426 APTLPTMTDRER
+1426 APALPAMTSRE
-1438 QAADLN
+1438 QQVADLS
-1444 LTGVSTQG
+1444 LTGVSTHG
-1452 SPLRS
+1452 SPLTL

-1462 TADGVLRAAD
+1462 SAEGVLTTAD

-1477 HGSRVRVAGV
+1477 HGRRVRVAGV
-1487 VTHRQRPHTATGM
+1487 VTHRQRPHTASGM

-1526 VGRRAGALIVRGT
+1526 IGRRAGALIVRGT
-1539 VEKGDGVVA
+1539 VERGDGVIA

-1559 VPSTGSRDWC
+1559 VPVTGSRDWC

>member
-1 MFEGGVFPRVPA
+1 
-13 GGAVGALG
+13 
-21 APAGVAASVPAVS
+21 
-34 VEDAAGLLAS
+34 
-44 LAAGGVLAGVVEGLL
+44 
-59 ARLLV
+59 
-64 TVQDSDGEDSDADGA
+64 
-79 GADGAGSVG
+79 
-88 GGGLFGGE
+88 
-96 PGGDAA
+96 
-102 VVAAAE
+102 
-108 GLRVVGVEEAGS
+108 
-120 TGLLGLGACGLGE
+120 
-133 LAAACLTGCA
+133 
-143 ELSARPG
+143 
-150 QWGPGGQVSP
+150 
-160 VVGFEERRFNTI
+160 
-172 CLLSARLG
+172 
-180 VSRARAGQIIDH
+180 
-192 GSALMNIGF
+192 
-201 NPTEVMERCG
+201 
-211 VLDSVKASLVTRR
+211 
-224 LEDVPVPVTLAVQ
+224 
-237 DQVLPQAPRRSVSQV
+237 
-252 GRDIERALI
+252 
-261 EVDPDGHTEHTRA
+261 
-274 TVSRRCVSRPRPVGE
+274 
-289 GLCQAHHRLKHTPG
+289 
-303 WAPTK
+303 
-308 DQTSG
+308 
-313 DLSWHTPDKTAYQRH
+313 
-328 PDGTITRLPLKIG
+328 
-341 PHQHLVPSTLV
+341 
-352 PTDLSKQTTP
+352 
-362 KIIDHLNTALNH
+362 
-374 THPSSGST
+374 
-382 RLVTRGPHPRERPGD
+382 
-397 YETTPPPKNHPHP
+397 
-410 RTSPPHQPHPTLLK
+410 
-424 HQVPRTVMTSRRRYA
+424 MTSRHRYA

-445 AYSFLDGAN
+445 AYSFLDGVN
-454 EPDELASAAV
+454 EPDDLASAAV
-464 ELGVEALALTDHDG
+464 EIGLEALALTDHDG

-511 VLARSPI
+511 VLARNPV
-518 GYRRLVSAISQHN
+518 GYHRLVSAISQHN
-531 LDAGARREPAHDL
+531 LDAGERRDSAHDL
-544 PTLAAALRSAPTN
+544 PALASALRAAPTG
-557 QTGGSAG
+557 QTGGAAG
-564 TCLILTGT
+564 TCLVLTGT

-582 DPRRPSTWDLKA
+582 DPLRPGTWDLA
-594 ADAYLGHLADL
+594 AAGDCLGRLTDL
-605 FAAPDRGRPLGAG
+605 FAAPDRGRLSGTSTMAG
-618 STTNC
+618 G
-623 PQVEGDAAVGLAVE
+623 PQVEGDAIVGLAVE

-643 PTDAALTDVLTRLA
+643 PTDAALTEVLTRLA

-681 DVLTSTRLVTD
+681 DVLTATRLVTD

-708 GAQDMARLHRRRP
+708 GAQDMARLHRRSP

-728 DLASDLAFDLSL
+728 DLAADLAFDLSL

-746 DADVPEGHTPATWL
+746 EADVPAGHTPASWL
-760 RELTRQGATRRY
+760 RELTRQGAVRRY
-772 GTPQEH
+772 GAPQEH

-788 LEVIESLG
+788 LDVIESLG

-884 CAAQV
+884 RAAQV

-907 LGHPAGVQDTW
+907 LGHSAGVQDSW

-925 ATVRL
+925 TTVRP

-939 VPEPVLDIAEKLLRL
+939 VPAPVLDIAEKLLRL
-954 PRHLGVHPGGMVL
+954 PRHLGIHPGGMVL
-967 CDRPVTEVC
+967 CGRPVTEVC

-987 VLQWDKDDCSEAG
+987 VLQWDKDDCAEAG

-1008 LGALTALRLAF
+1008 LGELTALRLAF
-1019 TTLAERGQVVPDVV
+1019 TTLGERGQTVPDVV
-1033 EEGELRSTQTGR
+1033 EEGELRTSQTGR

-1084 RLRPKTFYDIVVE
+1084 RLRPKEFYDIVVE

-1140 VPLFQEQLMQIAVDA
+1140 VPLFQEQLMQIAVDS

-1174 SLERMDALHD
+1174 SIERMEALHD
-1184 RLVAGMR
+1184 RLIAGMR
-1191 ARDIDEATAEE
+1191 GRGIDEITAEK

-1268 RVLPADVNH
+1268 RILPADINH
-1277 SLAQA
+1277 SLSQA
-1282 TVERRRAQWGTGP
+1282 TVEQKGEHRVAEP
-1295 SPERAEQWRPLTPH
+1295 PEQWRTLTPH
-1309 SAVPSP
+1309 PAALTS
-1315 LDVHDD
+1315 LDVHED

-1328 SPIKGLGERVAQAIV
+1328 APIKGLGERAAQAIV
-1343 TERRAHGPYL
+1343 AERRAHGPYRDL
-1353 DQADLAR
+1353 ADLAR
-1360 RVNLSRSRLEALAAS
+1360 RVSLSRPNLETLAAS
-1375 GALDSLGTDRRRA
+1375 GALDSLGVERRRA

-1393 ILSDEHGRRRGA
+1393 VLSDEHGRHRGTFY
-1405 SRQDSGGWFQPT
+1405 QDPGAWFQPT
-1417 LPGTAVGAV
+1417 LPGTIAGAV
-1426 APTLPTMTDRER
+1426 APALPAMTSRE
-1438 QAADLN
+1438 QQVADLS
-1444 LTGVSTQG
+1444 LTGVSTYG
-1452 SPLRS
+1452 SPLTL

-1462 TADGVLRAAD
+1462 SAEGVLTTAD
-1472 LSDQE
+1472 LSDQD
-1477 HGSRVRVAGV
+1477 HGRRVRVAGV
-1487 VTHRQRPHTATGM
+1487 VTHRQRPHTASGM

-1526 VGRRAGALIVRGT
+1526 IGRRAGALIVRGT
-1539 VEKGDGVVA
+1539 VERGDGVIA

-1559 VPSTGSRDWC
+1559 VPVTGSRDWC

>member
-1 MFEGGVFPRVPA
+1 
-13 GGAVGALG
+13 
-21 APAGVAASVPAVS
+21 
-34 VEDAAGLLAS
+34 
-44 LAAGGVLAGVVEGLL
+44 
-59 ARLLV
+59 
-64 TVQDSDGEDSDADGA
+64 
-79 GADGAGSVG
+79 
-88 GGGLFGGE
+88 
-96 PGGDAA
+96 
-102 VVAAAE
+102 
-108 GLRVVGVEEAGS
+108 
-120 TGLLGLGACGLGE
+120 
-133 LAAACLTGCA
+133 
-143 ELSARPG
+143 
-150 QWGPGGQVSP
+150 
-160 VVGFEERRFNTI
+160 
-172 CLLSARLG
+172 
-180 VSRARAGQIIDH
+180 
-192 GSALMNIGF
+192 
-201 NPTEVMERCG
+201 
-211 VLDSVKASLVTRR
+211 
-224 LEDVPVPVTLAVQ
+224 
-237 DQVLPQAPRRSVSQV
+237 
-252 GRDIERALI
+252 
-261 EVDPDGHTEHTRA
+261 
-274 TVSRRCVSRPRPVGE
+274 
-289 GLCQAHHRLKHTPG
+289 
-303 WAPTK
+303 
-308 DQTSG
+308 
-313 DLSWHTPDKTAYQRH
+313 
-328 PDGTITRLPLKIG
+328 
-341 PHQHLVPSTLV
+341 
-352 PTDLSKQTTP
+352 
-362 KIIDHLNTALNH
+362 
-374 THPSSGST
+374 
-382 RLVTRGPHPRERPGD
+382 
-397 YETTPPPKNHPHP
+397 
-410 RTSPPHQPHPTLLK
+410 
-424 HQVPRTVMTSRRRYA
+424 MTSRHRYA

-454 EPDELASAAV
+454 EPDDLASAAV
-464 ELGVEALALTDHDG
+464 ELGLEALALTDHDG

-488 GRAHGLPTIHGT
+488 GRVHGLPTIHGT

-511 VLARSPI
+511 VLARNPV
-518 GYRRLVSAISQHN
+518 GYHRLVSAISQHN
-531 LDAGARREPAHDL
+531 LDAGERRDPAHDL
-544 PTLAAALRSAPTN
+544 PALASALRAAPTG
-557 QTGGSAG
+557 QTGGAAG
-564 TCLILTGT
+564 TCLVLTGT

-582 DPRRPSTWDLKA
+582 DPLRPGTWDLA
-594 ADAYLGHLADL
+594 AAGDCLGRLTDL
-605 FAAPDRGRPLGAG
+605 FAAPDRGRLSGTSTMAG
-618 STTNC
+618 G
-623 PQVEGDAAVGLAVE
+623 PQVEGDAVVGLAVE

-643 PTDAALTDVLTRLA
+643 PTDAALTEVLTRLA

-681 DVLTSTRLVTD
+681 DVLTATRLVTD
-692 LEGARGHLPA
+692 MEGARGHLPA

-708 GAQDMARLHRRRP
+708 GAQDMARLHRRSP

-728 DLASDLAFDLSL
+728 DLAADLAFDLSL

-746 DADVPEGHTPATWL
+746 EADVPAGHTPASWL
-760 RELTRQGATRRY
+760 RELTRQGAVRRY
-772 GTPQEH
+772 GAPQEH

-788 LEVIESLG
+788 LDVIESLG

-884 CAAQV
+884 RAAQV

-907 LGHPAGVQDTW
+907 LGHSAGVQDSW

-925 ATVRL
+925 TTVRP

-939 VPEPVLDIAEKLLRL
+939 VPAPVLDIAEKLLRL
-954 PRHLGVHPGGMVL
+954 PRHLGIHSGGMVL
-967 CDRPVTEVC
+967 CGRPVTEVC

-987 VLQWDKDDCSEAG
+987 VLQWDKDDCAEAG

-1008 LGALTALRLAF
+1008 LGELTALRLAF
-1019 TTLAERGQVVPDVV
+1019 TTLGERGQTVPDVV
-1033 EEGELRSTQTGR
+1033 EEGELRTSQTGR

-1084 RLRPKTFYDIVVE
+1084 RLRPKEFYDIVVE

-1140 VPLFQEQLMQIAVDA
+1140 VPLFQEQLMQIAVDS

-1174 SLERMDALHD
+1174 SIERMEALHD
-1184 RLVAGMR
+1184 RLIAGMR
-1191 ARDIDEATAEE
+1191 GRGIDETTAEK

-1268 RVLPADVNH
+1268 RVLPADINR
-1277 SLAQA
+1277 SLSQA
-1282 TVERRRAQWGTGP
+1282 TVEQKGKHQVAEP
-1295 SPERAEQWRPLTPH
+1295 PEQWRTLTPH
-1309 SAVPSP
+1309 PAAPSP
-1315 LDVHDD
+1315 LDVHED

-1328 SPIKGLGERVAQAIV
+1328 APIKGLGERAAQAIV
-1343 TERRAHGPYL
+1343 AERRAHGPYRDL
-1353 DQADLAR
+1353 ADLAR
-1360 RVNLSRSRLEALAAS
+1360 RVSLSRSNLETLAAS
-1375 GALDSLGTDRRRA
+1375 GALDSLGVERRRA
-1388 LWAAG
+1388 LWAAAV
-1393 ILSDEHGRRRGA
+1393 LSDEHGRRRGA
-1405 SRQDSGGWFQPT
+1405 SHQDPGAWFQPT
-1417 LPGTAVGAV
+1417 LPGTVAGAV
-1426 APTLPTMTDRER
+1426 APALPAMTSRE
-1438 QAADLN
+1438 QQVADLS
-1444 LTGVSTQG
+1444 LTGVSTHG
-1452 SPLRS
+1452 SPLTL

-1462 TADGVLRAAD
+1462 SAEGVLTTAD

-1477 HGSRVRVAGV
+1477 HGRRVRVAGV
-1487 VTHRQRPHTATGM
+1487 VTHRQRPHTASGM

-1512 NVVCRAGMWRRYRS
+1512 NVICRAGMWRRYRGI
-1526 VGRRAGALIVRGT
+1526 GRRAGALIVRGT
-1539 VEKGDGVVA
+1539 VERGDGVIA

-1559 VPSTGSRDWC
+1559 VPVTGSRDWC

>member
-1 MFEGGVFPRVPA
+1 M
-13 GGAVGALG
+13 
-21 APAGVAASVPAVS
+21 
-34 VEDAAGLLAS
+34 
-44 LAAGGVLAGVVEGLL
+44 
-59 ARLLV
+59 
-64 TVQDSDGEDSDADGA
+64 
-79 GADGAGSVG
+79 
-88 GGGLFGGE
+88 
-96 PGGDAA
+96 
-102 VVAAAE
+102 
-108 GLRVVGVEEAGS
+108 
-120 TGLLGLGACGLGE
+120 TG
-133 LAAACLTGCA
+133 
-143 ELSARPG
+143 
-150 QWGPGGQVSP
+150 
-160 VVGFEERRFNTI
+160 
-172 CLLSARLG
+172 
-180 VSRARAGQIIDH
+180 
-192 GSALMNIGF
+192 
-201 NPTEVMERCG
+201 
-211 VLDSVKASLVTRR
+211 
-224 LEDVPVPVTLAVQ
+224 
-237 DQVLPQAPRRSVSQV
+237 
-252 GRDIERALI
+252 
-261 EVDPDGHTEHTRA
+261 
-274 TVSRRCVSRPRPVGE
+274 
-289 GLCQAHHRLKHTPG
+289 
-303 WAPTK
+303 
-308 DQTSG
+308 
-313 DLSWHTPDKTAYQRH
+313 RH
-328 PDGTITRLPLKIG
+328 C
-341 PHQHLVPSTLV
+341 
-352 PTDLSKQTTP
+352 
-362 KIIDHLNTALNH
+362 
-374 THPSSGST
+374 
-382 RLVTRGPHPRERPGD
+382 
-397 YETTPPPKNHPHP
+397 
-410 RTSPPHQPHPTLLK
+410 
-424 HQVPRTVMTSRRRYA
+424 YA

-445 AYSFLDGAN
+445 VYSFLDGAN
-454 EPDELASAAV
+454 EPDDLASAAV
-464 ELGVEALALTDHDG
+464 ELGLEALALTDHDG

-488 GRAHGLPTIHGT
+488 GRTHGLPTIHGT

-511 VLARSPI
+511 VLARNPT
-518 GYRRLVSAISQHN
+518 GYRRLVTAISQHN
-531 LDAGARREPAHDL
+531 LDAGQRREPAHDL
-544 PTLAAALRSAPTN
+544 PTLASALHSDPTGQTETAA
-557 QTGGSAG
+557 GS
-564 TCLILTGT
+564 CLVLTGT

-582 DPRRPSTWDLKA
+582 DPRRPDTWDLKA
-594 ADAYLGHLADL
+594 ADTCLGHLTEL
-605 FAAPDRGRPLGAG
+605 FAAPDRGRPP
-618 STTNC
+618 STGPTTTAHR
-623 PQVEGDAAVGLAVE
+623 QVEGDVAIGLAVE

-643 PTDAALTDVLTRLA
+643 PTDAALTDALTRLA

-667 GAVRCARPADARLA
+667 GAVRCARPTDARIA

-708 GAQDMARLHRRRP
+708 GAQDMAQLHRRSP
-721 DAVDLAA
+721 GAVDVAAELAA
-728 DLASDLAFDLSL
+728 DLAFDLSL
-740 IAPDLP
+740 IAPELP
-746 DADVPEGHTPATWL
+746 DADVPEGHTPASWL

-802 IVHSIVEFC
+802 IVHAIVEFC
-811 RQSGILCQGRG
+811 AQSGILCQGRG

-872 VIQHVYSRYGRD
+872 VIQHIYSRYGRER
-884 CAAQV
+884 AAQV

-907 LGHPAGVQDTW
+907 LGHPAGVQDAW
-918 ARQMDRW
+918 AKQMERW
-925 ATVRL
+925 TSVRP
-930 GGLTGQGDE
+930 GGLTGQNDE

-967 CDRPVTEVC
+967 CGRPVTEVC

-987 VLQWDKDDCSEAG
+987 VLQWDKDDCAEAG

-1019 TTLAERGQVVPDVV
+1019 TTLAQRGQTVPETVT
-1033 EEGELRSTQTGR
+1033 EGELRTSQSGR

-1084 RLRPKTFYDIVVE
+1084 RLRPQEFYDIVVE

-1117 RLKREEVTYLHDSL
+1117 RLGREEVTYLHDSL
-1131 KPALAKTLG
+1131 KPALTKTLG

-1155 AGFSPAEADTLRQA
+1155 AGFSPAEADSLRQA

-1174 SLERMDALHD
+1174 SLERMDALRD
-1184 RLVAGMR
+1184 KLMAGMR
-1191 ARDIDEATAEE
+1191 SRGIDAPTAET

-1227 YASAWLKVRKPEDFY
+1227 YASAWLKARKPEDFY

-1268 RVLPADVNH
+1268 RVLPADINR

-1282 TVERRRAQWGTGP
+1282 TVEQREDHQDAGRSDQWEPLRPHPAAP
-1295 SPERAEQWRPLTPH
+1295 S
-1309 SAVPSP
+1309 S
-1315 LDVHDD
+1315 LDVHED

-1328 SPIKGLGERVAQAIV
+1328 APIKGLGERAAQAIV
-1343 TERRAHGPYL
+1343 TERCAHGPYQDL
-1353 DQADLAR
+1353 ADLAR
-1360 RVNLSRSRLEALAAS
+1360 RVSLSRSRLESLAVS
-1375 GALDSLGTDRRRA
+1375 GALDSLGVERRQA

-1393 ILSDEHGRRRGA
+1393 VLSDEHGRRRGV
-1405 SRQDSGGWFQPT
+1405 SRRGQGAWYQPT
-1417 LPGTAVGAV
+1417 LPGTAVGAQ
-1426 APTLPTMTDRER
+1426 APTLPIMTDRER
-1438 QAADLN
+1438 QAADLS

-1452 SPLRS
+1452 SPLKL
-1457 LRPGL
+1457 LRPL
-1462 TADGVLRAAD
+1462 LA
-1472 LSDQE
+1472 DQE

-1487 VTHRQRPHTATGM
+1487 VTHRQRPHTASGM

-1526 VGRRAGALIVRGT
+1526 IGRRAVALIVRGT

-1548 LMAEHL
+1548 LMADRL
-1554 QALPG
+1554 QVLTG
-1559 VPSTGSRDWC
+1559 VPGTGSRDWC

>member
-1 MFEGGVFPRVPA
+1 M
-13 GGAVGALG
+13 
-21 APAGVAASVPAVS
+21 
-34 VEDAAGLLAS
+34 
-44 LAAGGVLAGVVEGLL
+44 
-59 ARLLV
+59 
-64 TVQDSDGEDSDADGA
+64 
-79 GADGAGSVG
+79 
-88 GGGLFGGE
+88 
-96 PGGDAA
+96 
-102 VVAAAE
+102 
-108 GLRVVGVEEAGS
+108 
-120 TGLLGLGACGLGE
+120 TG
-133 LAAACLTGCA
+133 
-143 ELSARPG
+143 
-150 QWGPGGQVSP
+150 
-160 VVGFEERRFNTI
+160 
-172 CLLSARLG
+172 
-180 VSRARAGQIIDH
+180 
-192 GSALMNIGF
+192 
-201 NPTEVMERCG
+201 
-211 VLDSVKASLVTRR
+211 
-224 LEDVPVPVTLAVQ
+224 
-237 DQVLPQAPRRSVSQV
+237 
-252 GRDIERALI
+252 
-261 EVDPDGHTEHTRA
+261 
-274 TVSRRCVSRPRPVGE
+274 
-289 GLCQAHHRLKHTPG
+289 
-303 WAPTK
+303 
-308 DQTSG
+308 
-313 DLSWHTPDKTAYQRH
+313 RH
-328 PDGTITRLPLKIG
+328 
-341 PHQHLVPSTLV
+341 
-352 PTDLSKQTTP
+352 
-362 KIIDHLNTALNH
+362 
-374 THPSSGST
+374 
-382 RLVTRGPHPRERPGD
+382 
-397 YETTPPPKNHPHP
+397 
-410 RTSPPHQPHPTLLK
+410 
-424 HQVPRTVMTSRRRYA
+424 RYA

-454 EPDELASAAV
+454 EPDDLASAAV
-464 ELGVEALALTDHDG
+464 ELGLEALALTDHDG

-488 GRAHGLPTIHGT
+488 GRAYGLPTIHGT

-511 VLARSPI
+511 VLARNPV

-531 LDAGARREPAHDL
+531 LDAGHRQEPAHD
-544 PTLAAALRSAPTN
+544 PTALASALRSDPTD
-557 QTGGSAG
+557 QTEAASGS
-564 TCLILTGT
+564 CLVLTGT

-582 DPRRPSTWDLKA
+582 NPRRPDTWDLKA
-594 ADAYLGHLADL
+594 ADACLGHLTEL
-605 FAAPDRGRPLGAG
+605 FAAPDRGRPLDAG
-618 STTNC
+618 TTTTAHR
-623 PQVEGDAAVGLAVE
+623 QVEGDAAIGLAVE

-643 PTDAALTDVLTRLA
+643 PTDAALTDALTRLA
-657 HDHRL
+657 HTHRL

-667 GAVRCARPADARLA
+667 GAVRCARPTDARLA

-708 GAQDMARLHRRRP
+708 GAQDMALLHRRRP
-721 DAVDLAA
+721 DTVDLAA
-728 DLASDLAFDLSL
+728 ELASDLAFDLSL

-746 DADVPEGHTPATWL
+746 DADVPEGHTPASWL

-802 IVHSIVEFC
+802 IVHAIVEFC
-811 RQSGILCQGRG
+811 TQSGILCQGRG

-872 VIQHVYSRYGRD
+872 VIQHVYSRYGRER
-884 CAAQV
+884 AAQV

-907 LGHPAGVQDTW
+907 LGHPAGVQDAW
-918 ARQMDRW
+918 AKQMDRW
-925 ATVRL
+925 ASVRP
-930 GGLTGQGDE
+930 GGLTGQSDE

-967 CDRPVTEVC
+967 CGRPVTEVC

-987 VLQWDKDDCSEAG
+987 VLQWDKDDCAEAG

-1019 TTLAERGQVVPDVV
+1019 TTLAQRGQTVPDAVT
-1033 EEGELRSTQTGR
+1033 EGELRTSQSGR

-1084 RLRPKTFYDIVVE
+1084 RLRPQEFYDIVVE

-1117 RLKREEVTYLHDSL
+1117 RLGREEVTYLHDSL
-1131 KPALAKTLG
+1131 KPALTKTLG

-1155 AGFSPAEADTLRQA
+1155 AGFSPAEADSLRQA

-1174 SLERMDALHD
+1174 SIERMDALRD
-1184 RLVAGMR
+1184 KLIAGMR
-1191 ARDIDEATAEE
+1191 SRGIDAPTAET

-1227 YASAWLKVRKPEDFY
+1227 YASAWLKARKPEDFY

-1268 RVLPADVNH
+1268 RVLPADINR
-1277 SLAQA
+1277 SLVQA
-1282 TVERRRAQWGTGP
+1282 TVEQREDHQEAGHSDQWEP
-1295 SPERAEQWRPLTPH
+1295 LRPHPAAL
-1309 SAVPSP
+1309 SS

-1328 SPIKGLGERVAQAIV
+1328 APIKGLGERSAQAIV
-1343 TERRAHGPYL
+1343 TERRAHGPYRDL
-1353 DQADLAR
+1353 ADLAR
-1360 RVNLSRSRLEALAAS
+1360 RVSLSRSRLESLAVS
-1375 GALDSLGTDRRRA
+1375 GALDSLGVERRQA

-1393 ILSDEHGRRRGA
+1393 VLSDEHGRRRGA
-1405 SRQDSGGWFQPT
+1405 SRRGQGAWYQPT
-1417 LPGTAVGAV
+1417 LPGTAVGAQ
-1426 APTLPTMTDRER
+1426 APTLPIMTDRER
-1438 QAADLN
+1438 QAADLS

-1452 SPLRS
+1452 SPLKL
-1457 LRPGL
+1457 LRPL
-1462 TADGVLRAAD
+1462 LADDGVLSAAD
-1472 LSDQE
+1472 LADQE

-1487 VTHRQRPHTATGM
+1487 VTHRQRPHTASGM

-1526 VGRRAGALIVRGT
+1526 IGRRAVALIVRGT

-1548 LMAEHL
+1548 LMADRL
-1554 QALPG
+1554 QVLPG
-1559 VPSTGSRDWC
+1559 VPGTGSRDWC

>member
-1 MFEGGVFPRVPA
+1 
-13 GGAVGALG
+13 
-21 APAGVAASVPAVS
+21 
-34 VEDAAGLLAS
+34 
-44 LAAGGVLAGVVEGLL
+44 
-59 ARLLV
+59 
-64 TVQDSDGEDSDADGA
+64 
-79 GADGAGSVG
+79 
-88 GGGLFGGE
+88 
-96 PGGDAA
+96 
-102 VVAAAE
+102 
-108 GLRVVGVEEAGS
+108 
-120 TGLLGLGACGLGE
+120 
-133 LAAACLTGCA
+133 
-143 ELSARPG
+143 
-150 QWGPGGQVSP
+150 
-160 VVGFEERRFNTI
+160 
-172 CLLSARLG
+172 
-180 VSRARAGQIIDH
+180 
-192 GSALMNIGF
+192 MN
-201 NPTEVMERCG
+201 
-211 VLDSVKASLVTRR
+211 
-224 LEDVPVPVTLAVQ
+224 
-237 DQVLPQAPRRSVSQV
+237 SQ
-252 GRDIERALI
+252 
-261 EVDPDGHTEHTRA
+261 H
-274 TVSRRCVSRPRPVGE
+274 
-289 GLCQAHHRLKHTPG
+289 
-303 WAPTK
+303 
-308 DQTSG
+308 
-313 DLSWHTPDKTAYQRH
+313 
-328 PDGTITRLPLKIG
+328 
-341 PHQHLVPSTLV
+341 
-352 PTDLSKQTTP
+352 
-362 KIIDHLNTALNH
+362 
-374 THPSSGST
+374 
-382 RLVTRGPHPRERPGD
+382 
-397 YETTPPPKNHPHP
+397 
-410 RTSPPHQPHPTLLK
+410 
-424 HQVPRTVMTSRRRYA
+424 RYA

-454 EPDELASAAV
+454 EPDDLASAAV
-464 ELGVEALALTDHDG
+464 ELGLEALALTDHDG

-511 VLARSPI
+511 ILARNPT
-518 GYRRLVSAISQHN
+518 GYRRLVSAISRHN
-531 LDAGARREPAHDL
+531 LDAGQRREPAHDL
-544 PTLAAALRSAPTN
+544 TTLASALHSDL
-557 QTGGSAG
+557 TGRTKGAEG
-564 TCLILTGT
+564 TCLVLTGT

-582 DPRRPSTWDLKA
+582 EPRRPDIWDLKA
-594 ADAYLGHLADL
+594 ADACLGRLTEL
-605 FAAPDRGRPLGAG
+605 FAAPDRGRPPGAG
-618 STTNC
+618 PMITAHS
-623 PQVEGDAAVGLAVE
+623 QVEGDAAIGLAVE

-643 PTDAALTDVLTRLA
+643 PTDAALTDALTRLA

-667 GAVRCARPADARLA
+667 GAVRCARPTDARLA

-708 GAQDMARLHRRRP
+708 GAQDMALLHRRSP

-728 DLASDLAFDLSL
+728 ELAADLAFDLSL

-746 DADVPEGHTPATWL
+746 DADVPEGHTPTSWL
-760 RELTRQGATRRY
+760 RELTHQGAIRRY

-778 PRAWEVLNHE
+778 PQAWEVLNHE

-802 IVHSIVEFC
+802 IVHAIVEFC
-811 RQSGILCQGRG
+811 AQSGILCQGRG

-872 VIQHVYSRYGRD
+872 VIQHVYSRYGRE

-907 LGHPAGVQDTW
+907 LGHPVGVQDAW
-918 ARQMDRW
+918 AKRMERW
-925 ATVRL
+925 ISVRP
-930 GGLTGQGDE
+930 GGLTGQSDE

-967 CDRPVTEVC
+967 CGRSVTEVC

-987 VLQWDKDDCSEAG
+987 VLQWDKDDCAEAG

-1019 TTLAERGQVVPDVV
+1019 TTLARRGQTVPDVV
-1033 EEGELRSTQTGR
+1033 TEGELRASQSGR

-1084 RLRPKTFYDIVVE
+1084 RLRPQTFYDIVVE

-1131 KPALAKTLG
+1131 KPALTKTLG

-1174 SLERMDALHD
+1174 SIERMDALRD
-1184 RLVAGMR
+1184 KLIAGMR
-1191 ARDIDEATAEE
+1191 SRGIDAPTAET

-1227 YASAWLKVRKPEDFY
+1227 YASAWLKARKPEDFY

-1268 RVLPADVNH
+1268 RILPADVNR

-1282 TVERRRAQWGTGP
+1282 TVEQREDHQNAGRSDQWGP
-1295 SPERAEQWRPLTPH
+1295 LRAHPAAL
-1309 SAVPSP
+1309 SA

-1328 SPIKGLGERVAQAIV
+1328 APIKGLGERAAQAIV
-1343 TERRAHGPYL
+1343 TERRAHGPYRDL
-1353 DQADLAR
+1353 ADLAR
-1360 RVNLSRSRLEALAAS
+1360 RVSLSRSSLEALAVS
-1375 GALDSLGTDRRRA
+1375 GALDGLGVERRQA

-1393 ILSDEHGRRRGA
+1393 VLSEEHGRRRGA
-1405 SRQDSGGWFQPT
+1405 SHQGQGGAWCQPT
-1417 LPGTAVGAV
+1417 LPGTAVGAQ

-1438 QAADLN
+1438 QAADLS

-1452 SPLRS
+1452 SPLRL
-1457 LRPGL
+1457 LRPVL
-1462 TADGVLRAAD
+1462 AADGVLSAAD
-1472 LSDQE
+1472 LADQE
-1477 HGSRVRVAGV
+1477 QGRRVRVAGV
-1487 VTHRQRPHTATGM
+1487 VTHRQRPHTASGM

-1512 NVVCRAGMWRRYRS
+1512 NVACRAGMWRRYRS
-1526 VGRRAGALIVRGT
+1526 ISRRAVALIVRGT

-1554 QALPG
+1554 QVLPD
-1559 VPSTGSRDWC
+1559 VPGTGSRDWC

>member
-1 MFEGGVFPRVPA
+1 M
-13 GGAVGALG
+13 
-21 APAGVAASVPAVS
+21 
-34 VEDAAGLLAS
+34 
-44 LAAGGVLAGVVEGLL
+44 
-59 ARLLV
+59 
-64 TVQDSDGEDSDADGA
+64 
-79 GADGAGSVG
+79 
-88 GGGLFGGE
+88 
-96 PGGDAA
+96 
-102 VVAAAE
+102 
-108 GLRVVGVEEAGS
+108 
-120 TGLLGLGACGLGE
+120 TG
-133 LAAACLTGCA
+133 
-143 ELSARPG
+143 
-150 QWGPGGQVSP
+150 
-160 VVGFEERRFNTI
+160 
-172 CLLSARLG
+172 
-180 VSRARAGQIIDH
+180 
-192 GSALMNIGF
+192 
-201 NPTEVMERCG
+201 
-211 VLDSVKASLVTRR
+211 
-224 LEDVPVPVTLAVQ
+224 
-237 DQVLPQAPRRSVSQV
+237 
-252 GRDIERALI
+252 
-261 EVDPDGHTEHTRA
+261 
-274 TVSRRCVSRPRPVGE
+274 
-289 GLCQAHHRLKHTPG
+289 
-303 WAPTK
+303 
-308 DQTSG
+308 
-313 DLSWHTPDKTAYQRH
+313 RH
-328 PDGTITRLPLKIG
+328 
-341 PHQHLVPSTLV
+341 
-352 PTDLSKQTTP
+352 
-362 KIIDHLNTALNH
+362 
-374 THPSSGST
+374 
-382 RLVTRGPHPRERPGD
+382 
-397 YETTPPPKNHPHP
+397 
-410 RTSPPHQPHPTLLK
+410 
-424 HQVPRTVMTSRRRYA
+424 RYA

-454 EPDELASAAV
+454 EPDDLASAAV
-464 ELGVEALALTDHDG
+464 ELGLEALALTDHDG

-488 GRAHGLPTIHGT
+488 GRAYGLPTIHGT

-511 VLARSPI
+511 VLARNPT
-518 GYRRLVSAISQHN
+518 GYRRLVSAISRHN
-531 LDAGARREPAHDL
+531 LDAGQRQEPAHD
-544 PTLAAALRSAPTN
+544 PTALASALRSDPTD
-557 QTGGSAG
+557 QTEAAAGS
-564 TCLILTGT
+564 CLVLTGT

-582 DPRRPSTWDLKA
+582 DPRRPDTWDLKA
-594 ADAYLGHLADL
+594 ADACLGHLTEL
-605 FAAPDRGRPLGAG
+605 FAAPDRGRPLAAG
-618 STTNC
+618 PTTTAHR
-623 PQVEGDAAVGLAVE
+623 QVEGDAAIGLAIE

-643 PTDAALTDVLTRLA
+643 PTDAALTDALTQLA
-657 HDHRL
+657 HTHRL

-667 GAVRCARPADARLA
+667 GAVRCARPTDARLA

-708 GAQDMARLHRRRP
+708 GAQDMALLHRRRP

-728 DLASDLAFDLSL
+728 ELASDLAFDLSL

-746 DADVPEGHTPATWL
+746 DADVPEGHTPASWL
-760 RELTRQGATRRY
+760 RELTRQSATRRY

-802 IVHSIVEFC
+802 IVHAIVEFC
-811 RQSGILCQGRG
+811 AQSGILCQGRG

-872 VIQHVYSRYGRD
+872 VIQHVYSRYGRER
-884 CAAQV
+884 AAQV

-907 LGHPAGVQDTW
+907 LGHPAGVQDAW
-918 ARQMDRW
+918 AKHMERW
-925 ATVRL
+925 TSVRP
-930 GGLTGQGDE
+930 GGLTGQSDE
-939 VPEPVLDIAEKLLRL
+939 VPEPVIDIAEKLLRL

-967 CDRPVTEVC
+967 CGRPVTEVC
-976 PVRWAAMDNRS
+976 PVRWAAMDDRS
-987 VLQWDKDDCSEAG
+987 VLQWDKDDCAEAG

-1019 TTLAERGQVVPDVV
+1019 TTLAQRGQTVPDAVT
-1033 EEGELRSTQTGR
+1033 EGELRTSQSGR

-1084 RLRPKTFYDIVVE
+1084 RLRPQEFYDIVVE

-1117 RLKREEVTYLHDSL
+1117 RLGREEVTYLHGSL
-1131 KPALAKTLG
+1131 KPALTKTLG

-1155 AGFSPAEADTLRQA
+1155 AGFSPAEADSLRQA

-1174 SLERMDALHD
+1174 SIERMDAL
-1184 RLVAGMR
+1184 RNKLVAGMR
-1191 ARDIDEATAEE
+1191 SRGIDAPTAET

-1227 YASAWLKVRKPEDFY
+1227 YASAWLKARKPEDFY

-1268 RVLPADVNH
+1268 RVLPADINR
-1277 SLAQA
+1277 SLVQA
-1282 TVERRRAQWGTGP
+1282 TVEQREDLQEAGHSDQWEP
-1295 SPERAEQWRPLTPH
+1295 LRPHPAAL
-1309 SAVPSP
+1309 SS

-1328 SPIKGLGERVAQAIV
+1328 APIKGLGERSAQAIV
-1343 TERRAHGPYL
+1343 TERRAHGPYQDL
-1353 DQADLAR
+1353 ADLAR
-1360 RVNLSRSRLEALAAS
+1360 RVSLSRSRLESLAVS
-1375 GALDSLGTDRRRA
+1375 GALDSLGVERRQA

-1393 ILSDEHGRRRGA
+1393 VLSDEHGRRRGA
-1405 SRQDSGGWFQPT
+1405 SRRGQGAWYQPT
-1417 LPGTAVGAV
+1417 LPGTAVGAQ
-1426 APTLPTMTDRER
+1426 APTLPIMTDRER
-1438 QAADLN
+1438 QAADLS

-1452 SPLRS
+1452 SPLKL
-1457 LRPGL
+1457 LRPIL
-1462 TADGVLRAAD
+1462 ADDGVLSAAD
-1472 LSDQE
+1472 LADQE

-1487 VTHRQRPHTATGM
+1487 VTHRQRPHTASGM

-1526 VGRRAGALIVRGT
+1526 IGRRAVALIVRGT

-1548 LMAEHL
+1548 LMADRL
-1554 QALPG
+1554 QVLTG
-1559 VPSTGSRDWC
+1559 VPGTGSRDWC

>member
-1 MFEGGVFPRVPA
+1 
-13 GGAVGALG
+13 
-21 APAGVAASVPAVS
+21 
-34 VEDAAGLLAS
+34 
-44 LAAGGVLAGVVEGLL
+44 
-59 ARLLV
+59 
-64 TVQDSDGEDSDADGA
+64 
-79 GADGAGSVG
+79 
-88 GGGLFGGE
+88 
-96 PGGDAA
+96 
-102 VVAAAE
+102 
-108 GLRVVGVEEAGS
+108 
-120 TGLLGLGACGLGE
+120 
-133 LAAACLTGCA
+133 
-143 ELSARPG
+143 
-150 QWGPGGQVSP
+150 
-160 VVGFEERRFNTI
+160 
-172 CLLSARLG
+172 
-180 VSRARAGQIIDH
+180 
-192 GSALMNIGF
+192 
-201 NPTEVMERCG
+201 
-211 VLDSVKASLVTRR
+211 
-224 LEDVPVPVTLAVQ
+224 
-237 DQVLPQAPRRSVSQV
+237 
-252 GRDIERALI
+252 
-261 EVDPDGHTEHTRA
+261 
-274 TVSRRCVSRPRPVGE
+274 
-289 GLCQAHHRLKHTPG
+289 
-303 WAPTK
+303 
-308 DQTSG
+308 
-313 DLSWHTPDKTAYQRH
+313 
-328 PDGTITRLPLKIG
+328 
-341 PHQHLVPSTLV
+341 
-352 PTDLSKQTTP
+352 
-362 KIIDHLNTALNH
+362 
-374 THPSSGST
+374 
-382 RLVTRGPHPRERPGD
+382 
-397 YETTPPPKNHPHP
+397 
-410 RTSPPHQPHPTLLK
+410 
-424 HQVPRTVMTSRRRYA
+424 MTSRHRYA

-454 EPDELASAAV
+454 EPDDLASAAV
-464 ELGVEALALTDHDG
+464 ELGLEALALTDHDG

-511 VLARSPI
+511 VLARNPV
-518 GYRRLVSAISQHN
+518 GYHRLVSAISQHN
-531 LDAGARREPAHDL
+531 LDAGERRDPAHDL
-544 PTLAAALRSAPTN
+544 PALASALRAAPTG
-557 QTGGSAG
+557 QTGGAAG
-564 TCLILTGT
+564 TCLVLTGT
-572 ANGPLRRALG
+572 SNGPLRRALG
-582 DPRRPSTWDLKA
+582 DPLRPGTWDLA
-594 ADAYLGHLADL
+594 TAGDCLGRLTDL
-605 FAAPDRGRPLGAG
+605 FAAPDRGRLSGTSTMAG
-618 STTNC
+618 G
-623 PQVEGDAAVGLAVE
+623 PQVEGDAIVGLAVE

-643 PTDAALTDVLTRLA
+643 PTDAALTEVLTRLA

-681 DVLTSTRLVTD
+681 DVLTATRLVTD

-708 GAQDMARLHRRRP
+708 GAQDMARLHRRSP

-728 DLASDLAFDLSL
+728 DLAADLAFDLSL

-746 DADVPEGHTPATWL
+746 EADVPAGHTPASWL
-760 RELTRQGATRRY
+760 RELTRQGAVRRY
-772 GTPQEH
+772 GAPQEH

-788 LEVIESLG
+788 LDVIESLG

-884 CAAQV
+884 RAAQV

-907 LGHPAGVQDTW
+907 LGHCAGVQDSW

-925 ATVRL
+925 TTVRP

-939 VPEPVLDIAEKLLRL
+939 VPAPVLEIAEKLLRL
-954 PRHLGVHPGGMVL
+954 PRHLGIHPGGMVL
-967 CDRPVTEVC
+967 CGRPVTEVC

-987 VLQWDKDDCSEAG
+987 VLQWDKDDCAEAG

-1008 LGALTALRLAF
+1008 LGELTALRLAF
-1019 TTLAERGQVVPDVV
+1019 TTLGERGQTVPDVV
-1033 EEGELRSTQTGR
+1033 EEGELRTSQTGR

-1084 RLRPKTFYDIVVE
+1084 RLRPKEFYDIVVE
-1097 VALIRPGPIQGD
+1097 VALIRPGPIQGN
-1109 AVNPYIRR
+1109 AVTPYIRR

-1140 VPLFQEQLMQIAVDA
+1140 VPLFQEQLMQIAVDS

-1174 SLERMDALHD
+1174 SIERMEALRD
-1184 RLVAGMR
+1184 RLIAGMR
-1191 ARDIDEATAEE
+1191 GRGIDESTAEK

-1268 RVLPADVNH
+1268 RVLPADINR
-1277 SLAQA
+1277 SLSQA
-1282 TVERRRAQWGTGP
+1282 TVEQKDKHQVAEP
-1295 SPERAEQWRPLTPH
+1295 PEQWRTLTPH
-1309 SAVPSP
+1309 PAAPTP
-1315 LDVHDD
+1315 LDVHED

-1328 SPIKGLGERVAQAIV
+1328 APIKGLGERAAQAIV
-1343 TERRAHGPYL
+1343 AERRAHGPYRDL
-1353 DQADLAR
+1353 ADLAR
-1360 RVNLSRSRLEALAAS
+1360 RVSLSRSNLETLAAS
-1375 GALDSLGTDRRRA
+1375 GALDSLGVERRRA
-1388 LWAAG
+1388 LWAAAV
-1393 ILSDEHGRRRGA
+1393 LSDEHGRRRGA
-1405 SRQDSGGWFQPT
+1405 SHQDPGAWFQPT
-1417 LPGTAVGAV
+1417 LPGTVAGAV
-1426 APTLPTMTDRER
+1426 APALPAMTSRE
-1438 QAADLN
+1438 QQVADLS
-1444 LTGVSTQG
+1444 LTGVSTHG
-1452 SPLRS
+1452 SPLTL

-1462 TADGVLRAAD
+1462 SAEGVLTTAD

-1477 HGSRVRVAGV
+1477 HGRRVRVAGV
-1487 VTHRQRPHTATGM
+1487 ITHRQRPHTASGM

-1526 VGRRAGALIVRGT
+1526 IGRRAGALIVRGT
-1539 VEKGDGVVA
+1539 VERGDGVIA

-1559 VPSTGSRDWC
+1559 VPVTGSRDWC

>member
-1 MFEGGVFPRVPA
+1 
-13 GGAVGALG
+13 
-21 APAGVAASVPAVS
+21 
-34 VEDAAGLLAS
+34 
-44 LAAGGVLAGVVEGLL
+44 
-59 ARLLV
+59 
-64 TVQDSDGEDSDADGA
+64 
-79 GADGAGSVG
+79 
-88 GGGLFGGE
+88 
-96 PGGDAA
+96 
-102 VVAAAE
+102 
-108 GLRVVGVEEAGS
+108 
-120 TGLLGLGACGLGE
+120 
-133 LAAACLTGCA
+133 
-143 ELSARPG
+143 
-150 QWGPGGQVSP
+150 
-160 VVGFEERRFNTI
+160 
-172 CLLSARLG
+172 
-180 VSRARAGQIIDH
+180 
-192 GSALMNIGF
+192 
-201 NPTEVMERCG
+201 
-211 VLDSVKASLVTRR
+211 
-224 LEDVPVPVTLAVQ
+224 
-237 DQVLPQAPRRSVSQV
+237 
-252 GRDIERALI
+252 
-261 EVDPDGHTEHTRA
+261 
-274 TVSRRCVSRPRPVGE
+274 
-289 GLCQAHHRLKHTPG
+289 
-303 WAPTK
+303 
-308 DQTSG
+308 
-313 DLSWHTPDKTAYQRH
+313 
-328 PDGTITRLPLKIG
+328 
-341 PHQHLVPSTLV
+341 
-352 PTDLSKQTTP
+352 
-362 KIIDHLNTALNH
+362 
-374 THPSSGST
+374 
-382 RLVTRGPHPRERPGD
+382 
-397 YETTPPPKNHPHP
+397 
-410 RTSPPHQPHPTLLK
+410 
-424 HQVPRTVMTSRRRYA
+424 MTSRHRYA

-454 EPDELASAAV
+454 EPDDLASAAV
-464 ELGVEALALTDHDG
+464 ELGLEALALTDHDG

-511 VLARSPI
+511 VLARNPT
-518 GYRRLVSAISQHN
+518 GYRRLVSAISRHN
-531 LDAGARREPAHDL
+531 LDAGHRQEPAHDL
-544 PTLAAALRSAPTN
+544 PTLASALRSDPTG
-557 QTGGSAG
+557 QTEAAAG
-564 TCLILTGT
+564 TCLVLTGT

-582 DPRRPSTWDLKA
+582 DPRRPDTWDLKA
-594 ADAYLGHLADL
+594 ADTCLGHLTEL
-605 FAAPDRGRPLGAG
+605 FAAPDRGRPSGAG
-618 STTNC
+618 PTTAAHR
-623 PQVEGDAAVGLAVE
+623 QVEGDAAIGLAVE

-643 PTDAALTDVLTRLA
+643 PTDAALTDALTRLA
-657 HDHRL
+657 HAHRL

-692 LEGARGHLPA
+692 LEGARGHLPP

-708 GAQDMARLHRRRP
+708 GAQDMALLHRRRT

-728 DLASDLAFDLSL
+728 ELAADLAFDLSL

-746 DADVPEGHTPATWL
+746 NADVPEGHTPASWL

-802 IVHSIVEFC
+802 IVHAIVEFC
-811 RQSGILCQGRG
+811 AQSGILCQGRG

-872 VIQHVYSRYGRD
+872 VIQHVYSRYGRER
-884 CAAQV
+884 AAQV

-907 LGHPAGVQDTW
+907 LGHPAGVQDAW
-918 ARQMDRW
+918 AKQMERW
-925 ATVRL
+925 TSVRL
-930 GGLTGQGDE
+930 GGLTGQNDE

-967 CDRPVTEVC
+967 CGRPVTEVC

-987 VLQWDKDDCSEAG
+987 VLQWDKDDCAEAG

-1019 TTLAERGQVVPDVV
+1019 TTLAQRGQTVPDAVT
-1033 EEGELRSTQTGR
+1033 EGELRTSQSGR

-1084 RLRPKTFYDIVVE
+1084 RLRPQEFSDIVVE

-1117 RLKREEVTYLHDSL
+1117 RLGREEVTYLHDSL
-1131 KPALAKTLG
+1131 KPALTKTLG

-1155 AGFSPAEADTLRQA
+1155 AGFSPAEADSLRQA

-1174 SLERMDALHD
+1174 SIERMDAL
-1184 RLVAGMR
+1184 RNKLIAGMR
-1191 ARDIDEATAEE
+1191 SRGIDAPTAET

-1227 YASAWLKVRKPEDFY
+1227 YASAWLKARKPEDFY

-1268 RVLPADVNH
+1268 RVLPADVNR

-1282 TVERRRAQWGTGP
+1282 TVEQREDHQDAGP
-1295 SPERAEQWRPLTPH
+1295 SDQWKPLRPHP
-1309 SAVPSP
+1309 AAPSS

-1328 SPIKGLGERVAQAIV
+1328 APIKGLGERAAQAIV
-1343 TERRAHGPYL
+1343 TERCAHGPYQDL
-1353 DQADLAR
+1353 ADLAR
-1360 RVNLSRSRLEALAAS
+1360 RVSLSRSRLESLAVS
-1375 GALDSLGTDRRRA
+1375 GALDSLGVERRQA

-1393 ILSDEHGRRRGA
+1393 VLSDEHGRRRGA
-1405 SRQDSGGWFQPT
+1405 SRQGPEVWCQPT
-1417 LPGTAVGAV
+1417 LPGTAVGAQ

-1438 QAADLN
+1438 QAADLS

-1452 SPLRS
+1452 SPLRL
-1457 LRPGL
+1457 LRASL
-1462 TADGVLRAAD
+1462 TADGVLSAAD
-1472 LSDQE
+1472 LADQE

-1487 VTHRQRPHTATGM
+1487 VTHRQRPHTASGM

-1512 NVVCRAGMWRRYRS
+1512 NVACRAGMWRHYRS
-1526 VGRRAGALIVRGT
+1526 IGRRAVALIVRGT

-1548 LMAEHL
+1548 LMADHL
-1554 QALPG
+1554 QVLPG
-1559 VPSTGSRDWC
+1559 VPGTGSRDWC

>member
-1 MFEGGVFPRVPA
+1 
-13 GGAVGALG
+13 
-21 APAGVAASVPAVS
+21 
-34 VEDAAGLLAS
+34 
-44 LAAGGVLAGVVEGLL
+44 
-59 ARLLV
+59 
-64 TVQDSDGEDSDADGA
+64 
-79 GADGAGSVG
+79 
-88 GGGLFGGE
+88 
-96 PGGDAA
+96 
-102 VVAAAE
+102 
-108 GLRVVGVEEAGS
+108 
-120 TGLLGLGACGLGE
+120 
-133 LAAACLTGCA
+133 
-143 ELSARPG
+143 
-150 QWGPGGQVSP
+150 
-160 VVGFEERRFNTI
+160 
-172 CLLSARLG
+172 
-180 VSRARAGQIIDH
+180 
-192 GSALMNIGF
+192 
-201 NPTEVMERCG
+201 
-211 VLDSVKASLVTRR
+211 
-224 LEDVPVPVTLAVQ
+224 
-237 DQVLPQAPRRSVSQV
+237 
-252 GRDIERALI
+252 
-261 EVDPDGHTEHTRA
+261 
-274 TVSRRCVSRPRPVGE
+274 
-289 GLCQAHHRLKHTPG
+289 
-303 WAPTK
+303 
-308 DQTSG
+308 
-313 DLSWHTPDKTAYQRH
+313 
-328 PDGTITRLPLKIG
+328 
-341 PHQHLVPSTLV
+341 
-352 PTDLSKQTTP
+352 
-362 KIIDHLNTALNH
+362 
-374 THPSSGST
+374 
-382 RLVTRGPHPRERPGD
+382 
-397 YETTPPPKNHPHP
+397 
-410 RTSPPHQPHPTLLK
+410 
-424 HQVPRTVMTSRRRYA
+424 MTSRHRYA

-454 EPDELASAAV
+454 EPDDLASAAV
-464 ELGVEALALTDHDG
+464 ELGLEALALTDHDG

-488 GRAHGLPTIHGT
+488 GRVHGLPTIHGT

-511 VLARSPI
+511 VLARNPV
-518 GYRRLVSAISQHN
+518 GYHRLVSAISQHN
-531 LDAGARREPAHDL
+531 LDAGERRDPAHDL
-544 PTLAAALRSAPTN
+544 PALASALRAAPTG
-557 QTGGSAG
+557 QTGGAAG
-564 TCLILTGT
+564 TCLVLTGT

-582 DPRRPSTWDLKA
+582 DPLRPGTWDLA
-594 ADAYLGHLADL
+594 AAGDCLGRLTDL
-605 FAAPDRGRPLGAG
+605 FAAPDRGRLSGTSTMAG
-618 STTNC
+618 G
-623 PQVEGDAAVGLAVE
+623 PQVEGDAVVGLAVE

-643 PTDAALTDVLTRLA
+643 PTDAALTEVLTRLA

-681 DVLTSTRLVTD
+681 DVLTATRLVTD
-692 LEGARGHLPA
+692 MEGARGHLPA

-708 GAQDMARLHRRRP
+708 GAQDMARLHRRSP

-728 DLASDLAFDLSL
+728 DLAADLAFDLSL

-746 DADVPEGHTPATWL
+746 EADVPAGHTPASWL
-760 RELTRQGATRRY
+760 RELTRQGAVRRY
-772 GTPQEH
+772 GAPQEH

-788 LEVIESLG
+788 LDVIESLG

-884 CAAQV
+884 RAAQV

-907 LGHPAGVQDTW
+907 LGHCAGVQDSW

-925 ATVRL
+925 TTVRP

-939 VPEPVLDIAEKLLRL
+939 VPAPVLDIAEKLLRL
-954 PRHLGVHPGGMVL
+954 PRHLGIHSGGMVL
-967 CDRPVTEVC
+967 CGRPVTEVC

-987 VLQWDKDDCSEAG
+987 VLQWDKDDCAEAG

-1008 LGALTALRLAF
+1008 LGELTALRLAF
-1019 TTLAERGQVVPDVV
+1019 TTLGERGQTVPDVV
-1033 EEGELRSTQTGR
+1033 EEGELRTSQTGR

-1084 RLRPKTFYDIVVE
+1084 RLRPKEFYDIVVE

-1109 AVNPYIRR
+1109 AVHPYIRR

-1140 VPLFQEQLMQIAVDA
+1140 VPLFQEQLMQIAVDS

-1174 SLERMDALHD
+1174 SIERMEALHD
-1184 RLVAGMR
+1184 RLIAGMR
-1191 ARDIDEATAEE
+1191 GRGIDETTAEK

-1268 RVLPADVNH
+1268 RVLPADINH
-1277 SLAQA
+1277 SLSQA
-1282 TVERRRAQWGTGP
+1282 TVEQKGKHQVAEP
-1295 SPERAEQWRPLTPH
+1295 PEQWRTLTPH
-1309 SAVPSP
+1309 PAAPSP
-1315 LDVHDD
+1315 LDVHED

-1328 SPIKGLGERVAQAIV
+1328 APIKGLGERAAQAIV
-1343 TERRAHGPYL
+1343 AERRAHGPYRDL
-1353 DQADLAR
+1353 ADLAR
-1360 RVNLSRSRLEALAAS
+1360 RVSLSRPNLETLAAS
-1375 GALDSLGTDRRRA
+1375 GALDSLGVERRRA
-1388 LWAAG
+1388 LWAAAV
-1393 ILSDEHGRRRGA
+1393 LSDEHGRRRGA
-1405 SRQDSGGWFQPT
+1405 SHQDPGAWFQPT
-1417 LPGTAVGAV
+1417 LPGTVAGAV
-1426 APTLPTMTDRER
+1426 APALPAMTSRE
-1438 QAADLN
+1438 QQVADLS
-1444 LTGVSTQG
+1444 LTGVSTHG
-1452 SPLRS
+1452 SPLTL

-1462 TADGVLRAAD
+1462 SAEGVLTTAD

-1477 HGSRVRVAGV
+1477 HGRRVRVAGV
-1487 VTHRQRPHTATGM
+1487 VTHRQRPHTASGM

-1512 NVVCRAGMWRRYRS
+1512 NVICRAGMWRRYRGI
-1526 VGRRAGALIVRGT
+1526 GRRAGALIVRGT
-1539 VEKGDGVVA
+1539 VERGDGVIA
-1548 LMAEHL
+1548 LIAEHL

-1559 VPSTGSRDWC
+1559 VPVTASRDWC

>member
-1 MFEGGVFPRVPA
+1 
-13 GGAVGALG
+13 
-21 APAGVAASVPAVS
+21 
-34 VEDAAGLLAS
+34 
-44 LAAGGVLAGVVEGLL
+44 
-59 ARLLV
+59 
-64 TVQDSDGEDSDADGA
+64 
-79 GADGAGSVG
+79 
-88 GGGLFGGE
+88 
-96 PGGDAA
+96 
-102 VVAAAE
+102 
-108 GLRVVGVEEAGS
+108 
-120 TGLLGLGACGLGE
+120 
-133 LAAACLTGCA
+133 
-143 ELSARPG
+143 
-150 QWGPGGQVSP
+150 
-160 VVGFEERRFNTI
+160 
-172 CLLSARLG
+172 
-180 VSRARAGQIIDH
+180 
-192 GSALMNIGF
+192 
-201 NPTEVMERCG
+201 
-211 VLDSVKASLVTRR
+211 
-224 LEDVPVPVTLAVQ
+224 
-237 DQVLPQAPRRSVSQV
+237 
-252 GRDIERALI
+252 
-261 EVDPDGHTEHTRA
+261 
-274 TVSRRCVSRPRPVGE
+274 
-289 GLCQAHHRLKHTPG
+289 
-303 WAPTK
+303 
-308 DQTSG
+308 
-313 DLSWHTPDKTAYQRH
+313 
-328 PDGTITRLPLKIG
+328 
-341 PHQHLVPSTLV
+341 
-352 PTDLSKQTTP
+352 
-362 KIIDHLNTALNH
+362 
-374 THPSSGST
+374 
-382 RLVTRGPHPRERPGD
+382 
-397 YETTPPPKNHPHP
+397 
-410 RTSPPHQPHPTLLK
+410 
-424 HQVPRTVMTSRRRYA
+424 MTSRHRYA

-454 EPDELASAAV
+454 EPDDLASAAV
-464 ELGVEALALTDHDG
+464 ELGLEALALTDHDG

-488 GRAHGLPTIHGT
+488 GRVHGLPTIHGT

-511 VLARSPI
+511 VLARNPV
-518 GYRRLVSAISQHN
+518 GYHRLVSAISQHN
-531 LDAGARREPAHDL
+531 LDAGERRDPAHDL
-544 PTLAAALRSAPTN
+544 PALASALRAAPTG
-557 QTGGSAG
+557 QTGGAAG
-564 TCLILTGT
+564 TCLVLTGT

-582 DPRRPSTWDLKA
+582 DPLRPGTWDLA
-594 ADAYLGHLADL
+594 AAGDCLGRLTDL
-605 FAAPDRGRPLGAG
+605 FAAPDRGRLSGTSTMAG
-618 STTNC
+618 G
-623 PQVEGDAAVGLAVE
+623 PQVEGDAVVGLAVE

-643 PTDAALTDVLTRLA
+643 PTDAALTEVLTRLA

-681 DVLTSTRLVTD
+681 DVLTATRLVTD

-708 GAQDMARLHRRRP
+708 GAQDMARLHRRSP

-728 DLASDLAFDLSL
+728 DLATDLAFDLSL

-746 DADVPEGHTPATWL
+746 EADVPAGHTPASWL
-760 RELTRQGATRRY
+760 RELTHQGAVRRY
-772 GTPQEH
+772 GAPQEH

-788 LEVIESLG
+788 LDVIESLG

-884 CAAQV
+884 RAAQV

-907 LGHPAGVQDTW
+907 LGHSAGVQDSW

-925 ATVRL
+925 TTVRP

-939 VPEPVLDIAEKLLRL
+939 VPAPVLEIAEKLLRL
-954 PRHLGVHPGGMVL
+954 PRHLGIHSGGMVL
-967 CDRPVTEVC
+967 CGRPVTEVC

-987 VLQWDKDDCSEAG
+987 VLQWDKDDCAEAG

-1008 LGALTALRLAF
+1008 LGELTALRLAF
-1019 TTLAERGQVVPDVV
+1019 TTLGERGQTVPDVV
-1033 EEGELRSTQTGR
+1033 EEGELRTSQTGR

-1084 RLRPKTFYDIVVE
+1084 RLRPKEFYDIVVE

-1140 VPLFQEQLMQIAVDA
+1140 VPLFQEQLMQIAVDS

-1174 SLERMDALHD
+1174 SIERMEALHD
-1184 RLVAGMR
+1184 RLIAGMR
-1191 ARDIDEATAEE
+1191 GRGIDETTAEK

-1268 RVLPADVNH
+1268 RVLPADINR
-1277 SLAQA
+1277 SLSQA
-1282 TVERRRAQWGTGP
+1282 TVEQKGKHQVAEP
-1295 SPERAEQWRPLTPH
+1295 PEQWRMLTPH
-1309 SAVPSP
+1309 PAAPTP
-1315 LDVHDD
+1315 LDVHED

-1328 SPIKGLGERVAQAIV
+1328 APIKGLGERAAQAIV
-1343 TERRAHGPYL
+1343 AERRAHGPYRDL
-1353 DQADLAR
+1353 ADLAR
-1360 RVNLSRSRLEALAAS
+1360 RVSLSRSNLETLAAS
-1375 GALDSLGTDRRRA
+1375 GALDSLGVERRRA

-1393 ILSDEHGRRRGA
+1393 VLSDEHGQHRGA
-1405 SRQDSGGWFQPT
+1405 SHQDPGAWFQPT
-1417 LPGTAVGAV
+1417 LPGTVAGAV
-1426 APTLPTMTDRER
+1426 APALPAMTSRE
-1438 QAADLN
+1438 QQVADLS
-1444 LTGVSTQG
+1444 LTGVSTHG
-1452 SPLRS
+1452 SPLTL

-1462 TADGVLRAAD
+1462 SAEGVLTTAD

-1477 HGSRVRVAGV
+1477 HGRRVRVAGV
-1487 VTHRQRPHTATGM
+1487 VTHRQRPHTASGM

-1526 VGRRAGALIVRGT
+1526 IGRRAGALIVRGT
-1539 VEKGDGVVA
+1539 VERGDGVIA

-1559 VPSTGSRDWC
+1559 VPVTGSRDWC

>member
-1 MFEGGVFPRVPA
+1 M
-13 GGAVGALG
+13 
-21 APAGVAASVPAVS
+21 
-34 VEDAAGLLAS
+34 
-44 LAAGGVLAGVVEGLL
+44 
-59 ARLLV
+59 
-64 TVQDSDGEDSDADGA
+64 
-79 GADGAGSVG
+79 
-88 GGGLFGGE
+88 
-96 PGGDAA
+96 
-102 VVAAAE
+102 
-108 GLRVVGVEEAGS
+108 
-120 TGLLGLGACGLGE
+120 TG
-133 LAAACLTGCA
+133 
-143 ELSARPG
+143 
-150 QWGPGGQVSP
+150 
-160 VVGFEERRFNTI
+160 
-172 CLLSARLG
+172 
-180 VSRARAGQIIDH
+180 
-192 GSALMNIGF
+192 
-201 NPTEVMERCG
+201 
-211 VLDSVKASLVTRR
+211 
-224 LEDVPVPVTLAVQ
+224 
-237 DQVLPQAPRRSVSQV
+237 
-252 GRDIERALI
+252 
-261 EVDPDGHTEHTRA
+261 
-274 TVSRRCVSRPRPVGE
+274 
-289 GLCQAHHRLKHTPG
+289 
-303 WAPTK
+303 
-308 DQTSG
+308 
-313 DLSWHTPDKTAYQRH
+313 RH
-328 PDGTITRLPLKIG
+328 
-341 PHQHLVPSTLV
+341 
-352 PTDLSKQTTP
+352 
-362 KIIDHLNTALNH
+362 
-374 THPSSGST
+374 
-382 RLVTRGPHPRERPGD
+382 
-397 YETTPPPKNHPHP
+397 
-410 RTSPPHQPHPTLLK
+410 
-424 HQVPRTVMTSRRRYA
+424 RYA

-454 EPDELASAAV
+454 EPDDLASAAV
-464 ELGVEALALTDHDG
+464 ELGLEALALTDHDG

-488 GRAHGLPTIHGT
+488 GRAYGLPTIHGT

-511 VLARSPI
+511 VLARNPV

-531 LDAGARREPAHDL
+531 LDAGHRQEPAHD
-544 PTLAAALRSAPTN
+544 PTALASALRSEPTD
-557 QTGGSAG
+557 QTEAAAGS
-564 TCLILTGT
+564 CLVLTGT

-582 DPRRPSTWDLKA
+582 DPRRPDTWDLKA
-594 ADAYLGHLADL
+594 ADACLGHLTEL
-605 FAAPDRGRPLGAG
+605 FAAPDRGRPLAAG
-618 STTNC
+618 PTTTAHR
-623 PQVEGDAAVGLAVE
+623 QVEGDAAIGLAIE

-643 PTDAALTDVLTRLA
+643 PTDAALTDALTQLA
-657 HDHRL
+657 HTHRL

-667 GAVRCARPADARLA
+667 GAVRCARPTDARLA

-708 GAQDMARLHRRRP
+708 GAQDMALLHRRRP

-728 DLASDLAFDLSL
+728 ELASDLAFDLSL

-746 DADVPEGHTPATWL
+746 DADVPEGHTPASWL

-802 IVHSIVEFC
+802 IVHAIVEFC
-811 RQSGILCQGRG
+811 AQSGILCQGRG

-837 VDAVRHQMLFERFLS
+837 VDAVRHRMLFERFLS

-872 VIQHVYSRYGRD
+872 VIQHVYSRYGRER
-884 CAAQV
+884 AAQV

-907 LGHPAGVQDTW
+907 LGHPAGVQDAW
-918 ARQMDRW
+918 AKHMERW
-925 ATVRL
+925 TSVRP
-930 GGLTGQGDE
+930 GGLTGQSDE

-967 CDRPVTEVC
+967 CGRPVTEVC
-976 PVRWAAMDNRS
+976 PVRWAAMDDRS
-987 VLQWDKDDCSEAG
+987 VLQWDKDDCAEAG

-1019 TTLAERGQVVPDVV
+1019 TTLAQRGQTVPDAVT
-1033 EEGELRSTQTGR
+1033 EGELRTSQSGR

-1084 RLRPKTFYDIVVE
+1084 RLRPQEFYDIVVE

-1109 AVNPYIRR
+1109 AVSPYIRR
-1117 RLKREEVTYLHDSL
+1117 RLKREEVTYLHESL
-1131 KPALAKTLG
+1131 KPALTKTLG

-1155 AGFSPAEADTLRQA
+1155 AGFSPAEADSLRQA

-1174 SLERMDALHD
+1174 SIERMDALRD
-1184 RLVAGMR
+1184 KLIAGMR
-1191 ARDIDEATAEE
+1191 TQGIDAPTAET
-1202 IYSKLRSFAEFG
+1202 IYSTLRSFAEFG

-1227 YASAWLKVRKPEDFY
+1227 YASAWLKARKPEDFY

-1268 RVLPADVNH
+1268 RVLPADINR
-1277 SLAQA
+1277 SLVQA
-1282 TVERRRAQWGTGP
+1282 TVEQREDHQEAGHSDQWEP
-1295 SPERAEQWRPLTPH
+1295 LRPDPAAL
-1309 SAVPSP
+1309 SS

-1328 SPIKGLGERVAQAIV
+1328 APIKGLGERSAQAIV
-1343 TERRAHGPYL
+1343 TERRAHGPYQDL
-1353 DQADLAR
+1353 ADLAR
-1360 RVNLSRSRLEALAAS
+1360 RVSLSRSRLESLAVS
-1375 GALDSLGTDRRRA
+1375 GALDSLGVERRQA

-1393 ILSDEHGRRRGA
+1393 VLSDEHGRRRGV
-1405 SRQDSGGWFQPT
+1405 SRRGQGAWYQPT
-1417 LPGTAVGAV
+1417 LPGTAVGAQ
-1426 APTLPTMTDRER
+1426 APTLPIMTDRER
-1438 QAADLN
+1438 QAADLS

-1452 SPLRS
+1452 SPLKL
-1457 LRPGL
+1457 LRPL
-1462 TADGVLRAAD
+1462 LADDGVLSAAD
-1472 LSDQE
+1472 LADQE

-1487 VTHRQRPHTATGM
+1487 VTHRQRPHTASGM

-1526 VGRRAGALIVRGT
+1526 IGRRAVALIVRGT

-1548 LMAEHL
+1548 LMADRL
-1554 QALPG
+1554 QVLPG
-1559 VPSTGSRDWC
+1559 VPGTGSRDWC

>member
-1 MFEGGVFPRVPA
+1 
-13 GGAVGALG
+13 
-21 APAGVAASVPAVS
+21 
-34 VEDAAGLLAS
+34 
-44 LAAGGVLAGVVEGLL
+44 
-59 ARLLV
+59 
-64 TVQDSDGEDSDADGA
+64 
-79 GADGAGSVG
+79 
-88 GGGLFGGE
+88 
-96 PGGDAA
+96 
-102 VVAAAE
+102 
-108 GLRVVGVEEAGS
+108 
-120 TGLLGLGACGLGE
+120 
-133 LAAACLTGCA
+133 
-143 ELSARPG
+143 
-150 QWGPGGQVSP
+150 
-160 VVGFEERRFNTI
+160 
-172 CLLSARLG
+172 
-180 VSRARAGQIIDH
+180 
-192 GSALMNIGF
+192 
-201 NPTEVMERCG
+201 
-211 VLDSVKASLVTRR
+211 
-224 LEDVPVPVTLAVQ
+224 
-237 DQVLPQAPRRSVSQV
+237 
-252 GRDIERALI
+252 
-261 EVDPDGHTEHTRA
+261 
-274 TVSRRCVSRPRPVGE
+274 
-289 GLCQAHHRLKHTPG
+289 
-303 WAPTK
+303 
-308 DQTSG
+308 
-313 DLSWHTPDKTAYQRH
+313 
-328 PDGTITRLPLKIG
+328 
-341 PHQHLVPSTLV
+341 
-352 PTDLSKQTTP
+352 
-362 KIIDHLNTALNH
+362 
-374 THPSSGST
+374 
-382 RLVTRGPHPRERPGD
+382 
-397 YETTPPPKNHPHP
+397 
-410 RTSPPHQPHPTLLK
+410 
-424 HQVPRTVMTSRRRYA
+424 MTSRHRYA

-454 EPDELASAAV
+454 EPDDLASAAV
-464 ELGVEALALTDHDG
+464 ELGLEALALTDHDG

-488 GRAHGLPTIHGT
+488 GRVHGLPTIHGT

-511 VLARSPI
+511 VLARNPV
-518 GYRRLVSAISQHN
+518 GYHRLVSAISQHN
-531 LDAGARREPAHDL
+531 LDAGERRDPAHDL
-544 PTLAAALRSAPTN
+544 PALASALRAAPTG
-557 QTGGSAG
+557 QTGGAAG
-564 TCLILTGT
+564 TCLVLTGT

-582 DPRRPSTWDLKA
+582 DPLRPGTWDLA
-594 ADAYLGHLADL
+594 AAGDCLGRLTDL
-605 FAAPDRGRPLGAG
+605 FAAPDRGRLSGTSTMAG
-618 STTNC
+618 G
-623 PQVEGDAAVGLAVE
+623 PQVEGDAVVGLAVE

-643 PTDAALTDVLTRLA
+643 PTDAALTEVLTRLA

-681 DVLTSTRLVTD
+681 DVLTATRLVTD
-692 LEGARGHLPA
+692 MEGARGHLPA

-708 GAQDMARLHRRRP
+708 GAQDMARLHRRSP

-728 DLASDLAFDLSL
+728 DLAADLAFDLSL

-746 DADVPEGHTPATWL
+746 EADVPAGHTPASWL
-760 RELTRQGATRRY
+760 RELTRQGAVRRY
-772 GTPQEH
+772 GAPQEH

-788 LEVIESLG
+788 LDVIESLG

-884 CAAQV
+884 RAAQV

-907 LGHPAGVQDTW
+907 LGHCAGVQDSW

-925 ATVRL
+925 TTVRP

-939 VPEPVLDIAEKLLRL
+939 VPAPVLDIAEKLLRL
-954 PRHLGVHPGGMVL
+954 PRHLGIHSGGMVL
-967 CDRPVTEVC
+967 CGRPVTEVC

-987 VLQWDKDDCSEAG
+987 VLQWDKDDCAEAG

-1019 TTLAERGQVVPDVV
+1019 TTLAQRGQTVPDAVT
-1033 EEGELRSTQTGR
+1033 EGELRTSQSGR

-1084 RLRPKTFYDIVVE
+1084 RLRPQTFYDIVVE

-1140 VPLFQEQLMQIAVDA
+1140 VPLFQEQLMQIAVDS

-1174 SLERMDALHD
+1174 SIERMEALHD
-1184 RLVAGMR
+1184 RLIAGMR
-1191 ARDIDEATAEE
+1191 GRGIDETTAEK

-1268 RVLPADVNH
+1268 RVLPADINH
-1277 SLAQA
+1277 SLSQA
-1282 TVERRRAQWGTGP
+1282 TVEQKGKHQVAEP
-1295 SPERAEQWRPLTPH
+1295 PEQWRTLTPH
-1309 SAVPSP
+1309 PAAPSP
-1315 LDVHDD
+1315 LDVHED

-1328 SPIKGLGERVAQAIV
+1328 APIKGLGERAAQAIV
-1343 TERRAHGPYL
+1343 AERRAHGPYRDL
-1353 DQADLAR
+1353 ADLAR
-1360 RVNLSRSRLEALAAS
+1360 RVSLSRPNLETLAAS
-1375 GALDSLGTDRRRA
+1375 GALDSLGVERRRA
-1388 LWAAG
+1388 LWAAAV
-1393 ILSDEHGRRRGA
+1393 LSDEHGRRRGA
-1405 SRQDSGGWFQPT
+1405 SHQDPGAWFQPT
-1417 LPGTAVGAV
+1417 LPGTVAGAV
-1426 APTLPTMTDRER
+1426 APALPAMTSRE
-1438 QAADLN
+1438 QQVADLS
-1444 LTGVSTQG
+1444 LTGVSTHG
-1452 SPLRS
+1452 SPLTL

-1462 TADGVLRAAD
+1462 SAEGVLTTAD

-1477 HGSRVRVAGV
+1477 HGRRVRVAGV
-1487 VTHRQRPHTATGM
+1487 VTHRQRPHTASGM

-1512 NVVCRAGMWRRYRS
+1512 NVICRAGMWRRYRGI
-1526 VGRRAGALIVRGT
+1526 GRRAGALIVRGT
-1539 VEKGDGVVA
+1539 VERGDGVIA
-1548 LMAEHL
+1548 LIAEHL

-1559 VPSTGSRDWC
+1559 VPVTASRDWC

>member
-1 MFEGGVFPRVPA
+1 
-13 GGAVGALG
+13 
-21 APAGVAASVPAVS
+21 
-34 VEDAAGLLAS
+34 
-44 LAAGGVLAGVVEGLL
+44 
-59 ARLLV
+59 
-64 TVQDSDGEDSDADGA
+64 
-79 GADGAGSVG
+79 
-88 GGGLFGGE
+88 
-96 PGGDAA
+96 
-102 VVAAAE
+102 
-108 GLRVVGVEEAGS
+108 
-120 TGLLGLGACGLGE
+120 
-133 LAAACLTGCA
+133 
-143 ELSARPG
+143 
-150 QWGPGGQVSP
+150 
-160 VVGFEERRFNTI
+160 
-172 CLLSARLG
+172 
-180 VSRARAGQIIDH
+180 
-192 GSALMNIGF
+192 
-201 NPTEVMERCG
+201 
-211 VLDSVKASLVTRR
+211 
-224 LEDVPVPVTLAVQ
+224 
-237 DQVLPQAPRRSVSQV
+237 
-252 GRDIERALI
+252 
-261 EVDPDGHTEHTRA
+261 
-274 TVSRRCVSRPRPVGE
+274 
-289 GLCQAHHRLKHTPG
+289 
-303 WAPTK
+303 
-308 DQTSG
+308 
-313 DLSWHTPDKTAYQRH
+313 
-328 PDGTITRLPLKIG
+328 
-341 PHQHLVPSTLV
+341 
-352 PTDLSKQTTP
+352 
-362 KIIDHLNTALNH
+362 
-374 THPSSGST
+374 
-382 RLVTRGPHPRERPGD
+382 
-397 YETTPPPKNHPHP
+397 
-410 RTSPPHQPHPTLLK
+410 
-424 HQVPRTVMTSRRRYA
+424 MTSRHRYA

-454 EPDELASAAV
+454 EPDDLASAAV
-464 ELGVEALALTDHDG
+464 ELGLEALALTDHDG

-488 GRAHGLPTIHGT
+488 GRVHGLPTIHGT

-511 VLARSPI
+511 VLARNPV
-518 GYRRLVSAISQHN
+518 GYHRLVSAISQHN
-531 LDAGARREPAHDL
+531 LDAGERRDPAHDL
-544 PTLAAALRSAPTN
+544 PALASALRAAPTG
-557 QTGGSAG
+557 QTGGAAG
-564 TCLILTGT
+564 TCLVLTGT

-582 DPRRPSTWDLKA
+582 DPLRPGTWDLA
-594 ADAYLGHLADL
+594 AAGDCLGRLTDL
-605 FAAPDRGRPLGAG
+605 FAAPDRGRLSGTSTMAG
-618 STTNC
+618 G
-623 PQVEGDAAVGLAVE
+623 PQVEGDAVVGLAVE

-643 PTDAALTDVLTRLA
+643 PTDAALTEVLTRLA

-681 DVLTSTRLVTD
+681 DVLTATRLVTD
-692 LEGARGHLPA
+692 MEGARGHLPA

-708 GAQDMARLHRRRP
+708 GAQDMARLHRRSP

-728 DLASDLAFDLSL
+728 DLAADLAFDLSL

-746 DADVPEGHTPATWL
+746 EADVPAGHTPASWL
-760 RELTRQGATRRY
+760 RELTRQGAVRRY
-772 GTPQEH
+772 GAPQEH

-788 LEVIESLG
+788 LDVIESLG

-884 CAAQV
+884 RAAQV

-907 LGHPAGVQDTW
+907 LGHCAGVQDSW

-925 ATVRL
+925 TTVRP

-939 VPEPVLDIAEKLLRL
+939 VPAPVLDIAEKLLRL
-954 PRHLGVHPGGMVL
+954 PRHLGIHSGGMVL
-967 CDRPVTEVC
+967 CGRPVTEVC

-987 VLQWDKDDCSEAG
+987 VLQWDKDDCAEAG

-1008 LGALTALRLAF
+1008 LGELTALRLAF
-1019 TTLAERGQVVPDVV
+1019 TTLGERGQTVPDVV
-1033 EEGELRSTQTGR
+1033 EEGELRTSQTGR

-1084 RLRPKTFYDIVVE
+1084 RLRPKEFYDIVVE

-1140 VPLFQEQLMQIAVDA
+1140 VPLFQEQLMQIAVDS

-1174 SLERMDALHD
+1174 SIERMEALHD
-1184 RLVAGMR
+1184 RLIAGMR
-1191 ARDIDEATAEE
+1191 GRGIDETTAEK

-1268 RVLPADVNH
+1268 RVLPADINH
-1277 SLAQA
+1277 SLSQA
-1282 TVERRRAQWGTGP
+1282 TVEQKGKHQVAEP
-1295 SPERAEQWRPLTPH
+1295 PEQWRTLTPH
-1309 SAVPSP
+1309 PAAPSP
-1315 LDVHDD
+1315 LDVHED

-1328 SPIKGLGERVAQAIV
+1328 APIKGLGERAAQAIV
-1343 TERRAHGPYL
+1343 AERRAHGPYRDL
-1353 DQADLAR
+1353 ADLAR
-1360 RVNLSRSRLEALAAS
+1360 RVSLSRPNLETLAAS
-1375 GALDSLGTDRRRA
+1375 GALDSLGVERRRA
-1388 LWAAG
+1388 LWAAAV
-1393 ILSDEHGRRRGA
+1393 LSDEHGRRRGA
-1405 SRQDSGGWFQPT
+1405 SHQDPGAWFQPT
-1417 LPGTAVGAV
+1417 LPGTVAGAV
-1426 APTLPTMTDRER
+1426 APALPAMTSRE
-1438 QAADLN
+1438 QQVADLS
-1444 LTGVSTQG
+1444 LTGVSTHG
-1452 SPLRS
+1452 SPLTL

-1462 TADGVLRAAD
+1462 SAEGVLTTAD

-1477 HGSRVRVAGV
+1477 HGRRVRVAGV
-1487 VTHRQRPHTATGM
+1487 VTHRQRPHTASGM

-1512 NVVCRAGMWRRYRS
+1512 NVICRAGMWRRYRGI
-1526 VGRRAGALIVRGT
+1526 GRRAGALIVRGT
-1539 VEKGDGVVA
+1539 VERGDGVIA

-1559 VPSTGSRDWC
+1559 VPVTGSRDWC

>member
-1 MFEGGVFPRVPA
+1 
-13 GGAVGALG
+13 
-21 APAGVAASVPAVS
+21 
-34 VEDAAGLLAS
+34 
-44 LAAGGVLAGVVEGLL
+44 
-59 ARLLV
+59 
-64 TVQDSDGEDSDADGA
+64 
-79 GADGAGSVG
+79 
-88 GGGLFGGE
+88 
-96 PGGDAA
+96 
-102 VVAAAE
+102 
-108 GLRVVGVEEAGS
+108 
-120 TGLLGLGACGLGE
+120 
-133 LAAACLTGCA
+133 
-143 ELSARPG
+143 
-150 QWGPGGQVSP
+150 
-160 VVGFEERRFNTI
+160 
-172 CLLSARLG
+172 
-180 VSRARAGQIIDH
+180 
-192 GSALMNIGF
+192 
-201 NPTEVMERCG
+201 
-211 VLDSVKASLVTRR
+211 
-224 LEDVPVPVTLAVQ
+224 
-237 DQVLPQAPRRSVSQV
+237 
-252 GRDIERALI
+252 
-261 EVDPDGHTEHTRA
+261 
-274 TVSRRCVSRPRPVGE
+274 
-289 GLCQAHHRLKHTPG
+289 
-303 WAPTK
+303 
-308 DQTSG
+308 
-313 DLSWHTPDKTAYQRH
+313 
-328 PDGTITRLPLKIG
+328 
-341 PHQHLVPSTLV
+341 
-352 PTDLSKQTTP
+352 
-362 KIIDHLNTALNH
+362 
-374 THPSSGST
+374 
-382 RLVTRGPHPRERPGD
+382 
-397 YETTPPPKNHPHP
+397 
-410 RTSPPHQPHPTLLK
+410 
-424 HQVPRTVMTSRRRYA
+424 MTSRHRYA

-454 EPDELASAAV
+454 EPDDLASAAV
-464 ELGVEALALTDHDG
+464 ELGLEALALTDHDG

-488 GRAHGLPTIHGT
+488 GRVHGLPTIHGT

-511 VLARSPI
+511 VLARNPV
-518 GYRRLVSAISQHN
+518 GYHRLVSAISQHN
-531 LDAGARREPAHDL
+531 LDAGERRDPAHDL
-544 PTLAAALRSAPTN
+544 PALASALRAAPTG
-557 QTGGSAG
+557 QTGGAAG
-564 TCLILTGT
+564 TCLVLTGT

-582 DPRRPSTWDLKA
+582 DPLRPGTWDLA
-594 ADAYLGHLADL
+594 AAGDCLGRLTDL
-605 FAAPDRGRPLGAG
+605 FAAPDRGRLSGTSTMAG
-618 STTNC
+618 G
-623 PQVEGDAAVGLAVE
+623 PQVEGDAVVGLAVE

-643 PTDAALTDVLTRLA
+643 PTDAALTEVLTRLA

-681 DVLTSTRLVTD
+681 DVLTATRLVTD
-692 LEGARGHLPA
+692 MEGARGHLPA

-708 GAQDMARLHRRRP
+708 GAQDMARLHRRSP

-728 DLASDLAFDLSL
+728 DLAADLAFDLSL

-746 DADVPEGHTPATWL
+746 EADVPAGHTPASWL
-760 RELTRQGATRRY
+760 RELTRQGAVRRY
-772 GTPQEH
+772 GAPQEH

-788 LEVIESLG
+788 LDVIESLG

-884 CAAQV
+884 RAAQV

-907 LGHPAGVQDTW
+907 LGHCAGVQDSW

-925 ATVRL
+925 TTVRP

-939 VPEPVLDIAEKLLRL
+939 VPAPVLDIAEKLLRL
-954 PRHLGVHPGGMVL
+954 PRHLGIHSGGMVL
-967 CDRPVTEVC
+967 CGRPVTEVC

-987 VLQWDKDDCSEAG
+987 VLQWDKDDCAEAG

-1008 LGALTALRLAF
+1008 LGELTALRLAF
-1019 TTLAERGQVVPDVV
+1019 TTLGERGQTVPDVV
-1033 EEGELRSTQTGR
+1033 EEGELRTSQTGR

-1084 RLRPKTFYDIVVE
+1084 RLRPKEFYDIVVE

-1140 VPLFQEQLMQIAVDA
+1140 VPLFQEQLMQIAVDS

-1174 SLERMDALHD
+1174 SIERMEALHD
-1184 RLVAGMR
+1184 RLIAGMR
-1191 ARDIDEATAEE
+1191 GRGIDETTAEK

-1268 RVLPADVNH
+1268 RVLPADINH
-1277 SLAQA
+1277 SLSQA
-1282 TVERRRAQWGTGP
+1282 TVEQKGKHQVAEP
-1295 SPERAEQWRPLTPH
+1295 PEQWRTLTPH
-1309 SAVPSP
+1309 PAAPTP
-1315 LDVHDD
+1315 LDVHED

-1328 SPIKGLGERVAQAIV
+1328 APIKGLGERAAQAIV
-1343 TERRAHGPYL
+1343 AERRAHGPYRDL
-1353 DQADLAR
+1353 ADLAR
-1360 RVNLSRSRLEALAAS
+1360 RVSLSRPNLETLAAS
-1375 GALDSLGTDRRRA
+1375 GALDSLGVERRRA
-1388 LWAAG
+1388 LWAAAV
-1393 ILSDEHGRRRGA
+1393 LSDEHGRRRGA
-1405 SRQDSGGWFQPT
+1405 SHQDPGAWFQPT
-1417 LPGTAVGAV
+1417 LPGTVAGAV
-1426 APTLPTMTDRER
+1426 APALPAMTSRE
-1438 QAADLN
+1438 QQVADLS
-1444 LTGVSTQG
+1444 LTGVSTHG
-1452 SPLRS
+1452 SPLTL

-1462 TADGVLRAAD
+1462 SAEGVLTTAD

-1477 HGSRVRVAGV
+1477 HGRRVRVAGV
-1487 VTHRQRPHTATGM
+1487 VTHRQRPHTASGM

-1512 NVVCRAGMWRRYRS
+1512 NVICRAGMWRRYRGI
-1526 VGRRAGALIVRGT
+1526 GRRAGALIVRGT
-1539 VEKGDGVVA
+1539 VERGDGVIA
-1548 LMAEHL
+1548 LIAEHL

-1559 VPSTGSRDWC
+1559 VPVTASRDWC

>member
-1 MFEGGVFPRVPA
+1 
-13 GGAVGALG
+13 
-21 APAGVAASVPAVS
+21 
-34 VEDAAGLLAS
+34 
-44 LAAGGVLAGVVEGLL
+44 
-59 ARLLV
+59 
-64 TVQDSDGEDSDADGA
+64 
-79 GADGAGSVG
+79 
-88 GGGLFGGE
+88 
-96 PGGDAA
+96 
-102 VVAAAE
+102 
-108 GLRVVGVEEAGS
+108 
-120 TGLLGLGACGLGE
+120 
-133 LAAACLTGCA
+133 
-143 ELSARPG
+143 
-150 QWGPGGQVSP
+150 
-160 VVGFEERRFNTI
+160 
-172 CLLSARLG
+172 
-180 VSRARAGQIIDH
+180 
-192 GSALMNIGF
+192 
-201 NPTEVMERCG
+201 
-211 VLDSVKASLVTRR
+211 
-224 LEDVPVPVTLAVQ
+224 
-237 DQVLPQAPRRSVSQV
+237 
-252 GRDIERALI
+252 
-261 EVDPDGHTEHTRA
+261 
-274 TVSRRCVSRPRPVGE
+274 
-289 GLCQAHHRLKHTPG
+289 
-303 WAPTK
+303 
-308 DQTSG
+308 
-313 DLSWHTPDKTAYQRH
+313 
-328 PDGTITRLPLKIG
+328 
-341 PHQHLVPSTLV
+341 
-352 PTDLSKQTTP
+352 
-362 KIIDHLNTALNH
+362 
-374 THPSSGST
+374 
-382 RLVTRGPHPRERPGD
+382 
-397 YETTPPPKNHPHP
+397 
-410 RTSPPHQPHPTLLK
+410 
-424 HQVPRTVMTSRRRYA
+424 MTSRHRYA

-618 STTNC
+618 STTGC

-667 GAVRCARPADARLA
+667 GAVRCARPTDARLA

-708 GAQDMARLHRRRP
+708 GAQDMARLHRRRL

-925 ATVRL
+925 ATVRP
-930 GGLTGQGDE
+930 GGLTGPGDE

-1019 TTLAERGQVVPDVV
+1019 TTLAERGQAVPDVV
-1033 EEGELRSTQTGR
+1033 EEGELRSAQTGR

-1191 ARDIDEATAEE
+1191 ARDIDEVTAEE

-1282 TVERRRAQWGTGP
+1282 TVERRRAQWGVGP

-1309 SAVPSP
+1309 PAAPSP

-1375 GALDSLGTDRRRA
+1375 GALDSLGADRRRA

-1393 ILSDEHGRRRGA
+1393 ILSDEHGRRHGA
-1405 SRQDSGGWFQPT
+1405 FRQGSGGWFQPT

-1512 NVVCRAGMWRRYRS
+1512 NVACRAGMWRRYRS
-1526 VGRRAGALIVRGT
+1526 IGRRASALIVRGT

>member
-1 MFEGGVFPRVPA
+1 M
-13 GGAVGALG
+13 
-21 APAGVAASVPAVS
+21 
-34 VEDAAGLLAS
+34 
-44 LAAGGVLAGVVEGLL
+44 
-59 ARLLV
+59 
-64 TVQDSDGEDSDADGA
+64 
-79 GADGAGSVG
+79 
-88 GGGLFGGE
+88 
-96 PGGDAA
+96 
-102 VVAAAE
+102 
-108 GLRVVGVEEAGS
+108 
-120 TGLLGLGACGLGE
+120 TG
-133 LAAACLTGCA
+133 
-143 ELSARPG
+143 
-150 QWGPGGQVSP
+150 
-160 VVGFEERRFNTI
+160 
-172 CLLSARLG
+172 
-180 VSRARAGQIIDH
+180 
-192 GSALMNIGF
+192 
-201 NPTEVMERCG
+201 
-211 VLDSVKASLVTRR
+211 
-224 LEDVPVPVTLAVQ
+224 
-237 DQVLPQAPRRSVSQV
+237 
-252 GRDIERALI
+252 
-261 EVDPDGHTEHTRA
+261 
-274 TVSRRCVSRPRPVGE
+274 
-289 GLCQAHHRLKHTPG
+289 
-303 WAPTK
+303 
-308 DQTSG
+308 
-313 DLSWHTPDKTAYQRH
+313 RH
-328 PDGTITRLPLKIG
+328 
-341 PHQHLVPSTLV
+341 
-352 PTDLSKQTTP
+352 
-362 KIIDHLNTALNH
+362 
-374 THPSSGST
+374 
-382 RLVTRGPHPRERPGD
+382 
-397 YETTPPPKNHPHP
+397 
-410 RTSPPHQPHPTLLK
+410 
-424 HQVPRTVMTSRRRYA
+424 RYA

-464 ELGVEALALTDHDG
+464 ELGLEALALTDHDG

-488 GRAHGLPTIHGT
+488 GRTHGLPTIHGT

-511 VLARSPI
+511 VLARNPT
-518 GYRRLVSAISQHN
+518 GYRRLVSAISRHN
-531 LDAGARREPAHDL
+531 LDAGQRQEPAHDL
-544 PTLAAALRSAPTN
+544 PTLASALRSESTG
-557 QTGGSAG
+557 QTEAAAG
-564 TCLILTGT
+564 TCLVLTGT
-572 ANGPLRRALG
+572 TNGPLRRALG
-582 DPRRPSTWDLKA
+582 DPRRPDTWDLKA
-594 ADAYLGHLADL
+594 ADTCLGHLTEL
-605 FAAPDRGRPLGAG
+605 FAAPDRGRPFGAG
-618 STTNC
+618 PTTIAQR
-623 PQVEGDAAVGLAVE
+623 QVEGDAAIGLAVE

-643 PTDAALTDVLTRLA
+643 PTDAALTDALTRLA
-657 HDHRL
+657 HAHRL

-692 LEGARGHLPA
+692 LEGARGHLPP

-708 GAQDMARLHRRRP
+708 GAQDMALLHRRSP
-721 DAVDLAA
+721 GAVDLAA
-728 DLASDLAFDLSL
+728 DLAADLAFDLSL

-746 DADVPEGHTPATWL
+746 DADVPEGHTPASWL

-802 IVHSIVEFC
+802 IVHAIVEFC
-811 RQSGILCQGRG
+811 AQSGILCQGRG

-872 VIQHVYSRYGRD
+872 VIQHVYSRYGRER
-884 CAAQV
+884 AAQV

-907 LGHPAGVQDTW
+907 LGHPAGVQDAW
-918 ARQMDRW
+918 AKQMERW
-925 ATVRL
+925 TSVRP
-930 GGLTGQGDE
+930 GGLTGQNDE

-967 CDRPVTEVC
+967 CGRPVTEVC

-987 VLQWDKDDCSEAG
+987 VLQWDKDDCAEAG

-1019 TTLAERGQVVPDVV
+1019 TTLAQRGQTVPDAVT
-1033 EEGELRSTQTGR
+1033 EGELRTSQSGR

-1084 RLRPKTFYDIVVE
+1084 RLRPQTFYDIVVE

-1117 RLKREEVTYLHDSL
+1117 RLGREEVTYLHDSL
-1131 KPALAKTLG
+1131 KPALTKTLG

-1155 AGFSPAEADTLRQA
+1155 AGFSPAEADSLRQA

-1174 SLERMDALHD
+1174 SIERMDALRD
-1184 RLVAGMR
+1184 KLIAGMR
-1191 ARDIDEATAEE
+1191 SRGIDAPTAET

-1227 YASAWLKVRKPEDFY
+1227 YASAWLKARKPEDFY

-1268 RVLPADVNH
+1268 RVLPADINR
-1277 SLAQA
+1277 SLVQA
-1282 TVERRRAQWGTGP
+1282 TVEQREDHQEAGHSDQWEPLRPHPAAP
-1295 SPERAEQWRPLTPH
+1295 S
-1309 SAVPSP
+1309 S

-1328 SPIKGLGERVAQAIV
+1328 APIKGLGERAAQAIV
-1343 TERRAHGPYL
+1343 TERRAHGPYRDL
-1353 DQADLAR
+1353 ADLAR
-1360 RVNLSRSRLEALAAS
+1360 RVSLSRSRLESLAVS
-1375 GALDSLGTDRRRA
+1375 GALDSLGVERRQA

-1393 ILSDEHGRRRGA
+1393 VLSDEHGRRRGA
-1405 SRQDSGGWFQPT
+1405 SRRGQGAWYQPT
-1417 LPGTAVGAV
+1417 LPGTAVGAQ
-1426 APTLPTMTDRER
+1426 APTLPIMTDRER
-1438 QAADLN
+1438 QAADLS

-1452 SPLRS
+1452 SPLRL
-1457 LRPGL
+1457 LRPSL
-1462 TADGVLRAAD
+1462 AADGVLSAAD
-1472 LSDQE
+1472 LADQE

-1487 VTHRQRPHTATGM
+1487 VTHRQRPHTASGM

-1512 NVVCRAGMWRRYRS
+1512 NVACRAGMWRRYRS
-1526 VGRRAGALIVRGT
+1526 IGRRAVALIVRGT

-1548 LMAEHL
+1548 LMADRL
-1554 QALPG
+1554 QVLPG
-1559 VPSTGSRDWC
+1559 VPGTGSRDWC

>member
-1 MFEGGVFPRVPA
+1 M
-13 GGAVGALG
+13 
-21 APAGVAASVPAVS
+21 
-34 VEDAAGLLAS
+34 
-44 LAAGGVLAGVVEGLL
+44 
-59 ARLLV
+59 
-64 TVQDSDGEDSDADGA
+64 
-79 GADGAGSVG
+79 
-88 GGGLFGGE
+88 
-96 PGGDAA
+96 
-102 VVAAAE
+102 
-108 GLRVVGVEEAGS
+108 
-120 TGLLGLGACGLGE
+120 TG
-133 LAAACLTGCA
+133 
-143 ELSARPG
+143 
-150 QWGPGGQVSP
+150 
-160 VVGFEERRFNTI
+160 
-172 CLLSARLG
+172 
-180 VSRARAGQIIDH
+180 
-192 GSALMNIGF
+192 
-201 NPTEVMERCG
+201 
-211 VLDSVKASLVTRR
+211 
-224 LEDVPVPVTLAVQ
+224 
-237 DQVLPQAPRRSVSQV
+237 
-252 GRDIERALI
+252 
-261 EVDPDGHTEHTRA
+261 
-274 TVSRRCVSRPRPVGE
+274 
-289 GLCQAHHRLKHTPG
+289 
-303 WAPTK
+303 
-308 DQTSG
+308 
-313 DLSWHTPDKTAYQRH
+313 RH
-328 PDGTITRLPLKIG
+328 
-341 PHQHLVPSTLV
+341 
-352 PTDLSKQTTP
+352 
-362 KIIDHLNTALNH
+362 
-374 THPSSGST
+374 
-382 RLVTRGPHPRERPGD
+382 
-397 YETTPPPKNHPHP
+397 
-410 RTSPPHQPHPTLLK
+410 
-424 HQVPRTVMTSRRRYA
+424 RYA

-454 EPDELASAAV
+454 EPDDLAAAAV
-464 ELGVEALALTDHDG
+464 ELGLEALALTDHDG

-488 GRAHGLPTIHGT
+488 GRAYGLPTIHGT

-511 VLARSPI
+511 VLARNPT
-518 GYRRLVSAISQHN
+518 GYRRLVTAISQHN
-531 LDAGARREPAHDL
+531 LDAGHRQEPAHD
-544 PTLAAALRSAPTN
+544 PTALASALRSDPTD
-557 QTGGSAG
+557 QTEAAAGS
-564 TCLILTGT
+564 CLVLTGT

-582 DPRRPSTWDLKA
+582 DPRRPDTWDLKA
-594 ADAYLGHLADL
+594 ADACLGHLTEL
-605 FAAPDRGRPLGAG
+605 FAAPDRGRPLAAG
-618 STTNC
+618 PTTTAHR
-623 PQVEGDAAVGLAVE
+623 QVEGDAAIGLAIE

-643 PTDAALTDVLTRLA
+643 PTDAALTDALTQLA
-657 HDHRL
+657 HTHRL

-667 GAVRCARPADARLA
+667 GAVRCARPTDARLA

-708 GAQDMARLHRRRP
+708 GAQDMALLHRRRP

-728 DLASDLAFDLSL
+728 ELASDLAFDLSL

-746 DADVPEGHTPATWL
+746 DADVPEGHTPASWL

-802 IVHSIVEFC
+802 IVHAIVEFC
-811 RQSGILCQGRG
+811 AQSGILCQGRG

-872 VIQHVYSRYGRD
+872 VIQHVYSRYGRER
-884 CAAQV
+884 AAQV

-907 LGHPAGVQDTW
+907 LGHPAGVQDAW
-918 ARQMDRW
+918 AKHMERW
-925 ATVRL
+925 TSVRP
-930 GGLTGQGDE
+930 GGLTGQSDE
-939 VPEPVLDIAEKLLRL
+939 VPEPVIDIAEKLLRL

-967 CDRPVTEVC
+967 CGRPVTEVC
-976 PVRWAAMDNRS
+976 PVRWAAMDDRS
-987 VLQWDKDDCSEAG
+987 VLQWDKDDCAEAG

-1019 TTLAERGQVVPDVV
+1019 TTLAQRGQTVPDAVT
-1033 EEGELRSTQTGR
+1033 EGELRTSQSGR

-1084 RLRPKTFYDIVVE
+1084 RLRPQEFYDIVVE

-1109 AVNPYIRR
+1109 AVSPYIRR
-1117 RLKREEVTYLHDSL
+1117 RLKREEVTYLHESL
-1131 KPALAKTLG
+1131 KPALTKTLG

-1155 AGFSPAEADTLRQA
+1155 AGFSPAEADSLRQA

-1174 SLERMDALHD
+1174 SIERMDALRD
-1184 RLVAGMR
+1184 KLIAGMR
-1191 ARDIDEATAEE
+1191 TQGIDAPTAET

-1227 YASAWLKVRKPEDFY
+1227 YASAWLKARKPEDFY

-1268 RVLPADVNH
+1268 RVLPADVNR
-1277 SLAQA
+1277 SLVQA
-1282 TVERRRAQWGTGP
+1282 TVEQREDHQEAGHSDQWEP
-1295 SPERAEQWRPLTPH
+1295 LRPDPAAL
-1309 SAVPSP
+1309 SS

-1328 SPIKGLGERVAQAIV
+1328 APIKGLGERSAQAIV
-1343 TERRAHGPYL
+1343 TERRAHGPYQDL
-1353 DQADLAR
+1353 ADLAR
-1360 RVNLSRSRLEALAAS
+1360 RVSLSRSRLESLAVS
-1375 GALDSLGTDRRRA
+1375 GALDSLGVERRQA

-1393 ILSDEHGRRRGA
+1393 VLSDEHGRRRGA
-1405 SRQDSGGWFQPT
+1405 SRRGQGAWYQPT
-1417 LPGTAVGAV
+1417 LPGTAVGAQ
-1426 APTLPTMTDRER
+1426 APTLPIMTDRER
-1438 QAADLN
+1438 QAADLS

-1452 SPLRS
+1452 SPLKL
-1457 LRPGL
+1457 LRPL
-1462 TADGVLRAAD
+1462 LADDGVLSAAD
-1472 LSDQE
+1472 LADQE

-1487 VTHRQRPHTATGM
+1487 ITHRQRPHTASGM

-1526 VGRRAGALIVRGT
+1526 IGRRAVALIVRGT

-1548 LMAEHL
+1548 LMADRL
-1554 QALPG
+1554 QVLPG
-1559 VPSTGSRDWC
+1559 VPGTGSRDWC

>member
-1 MFEGGVFPRVPA
+1 
-13 GGAVGALG
+13 
-21 APAGVAASVPAVS
+21 
-34 VEDAAGLLAS
+34 
-44 LAAGGVLAGVVEGLL
+44 
-59 ARLLV
+59 
-64 TVQDSDGEDSDADGA
+64 
-79 GADGAGSVG
+79 
-88 GGGLFGGE
+88 
-96 PGGDAA
+96 
-102 VVAAAE
+102 
-108 GLRVVGVEEAGS
+108 
-120 TGLLGLGACGLGE
+120 
-133 LAAACLTGCA
+133 
-143 ELSARPG
+143 
-150 QWGPGGQVSP
+150 
-160 VVGFEERRFNTI
+160 
-172 CLLSARLG
+172 
-180 VSRARAGQIIDH
+180 
-192 GSALMNIGF
+192 
-201 NPTEVMERCG
+201 
-211 VLDSVKASLVTRR
+211 
-224 LEDVPVPVTLAVQ
+224 
-237 DQVLPQAPRRSVSQV
+237 
-252 GRDIERALI
+252 
-261 EVDPDGHTEHTRA
+261 
-274 TVSRRCVSRPRPVGE
+274 
-289 GLCQAHHRLKHTPG
+289 
-303 WAPTK
+303 
-308 DQTSG
+308 
-313 DLSWHTPDKTAYQRH
+313 
-328 PDGTITRLPLKIG
+328 
-341 PHQHLVPSTLV
+341 
-352 PTDLSKQTTP
+352 
-362 KIIDHLNTALNH
+362 
-374 THPSSGST
+374 
-382 RLVTRGPHPRERPGD
+382 
-397 YETTPPPKNHPHP
+397 
-410 RTSPPHQPHPTLLK
+410 
-424 HQVPRTVMTSRRRYA
+424 MTSRHRYA

-454 EPDELASAAV
+454 EPDDLASAAV
-464 ELGVEALALTDHDG
+464 ELGLEALALTDHDG

-488 GRAHGLPTIHGT
+488 GRVHGLPTIHGT

-511 VLARSPI
+511 VLARNPV
-518 GYRRLVSAISQHN
+518 GYHRLVSAISQHN
-531 LDAGARREPAHDL
+531 LDAGERRDPAHDL
-544 PTLAAALRSAPTN
+544 PALASALRAAPTG
-557 QTGGSAG
+557 QTGGAAG
-564 TCLILTGT
+564 TCLVLTGT

-582 DPRRPSTWDLKA
+582 DPLRPGTWDLA
-594 ADAYLGHLADL
+594 AAGDCLGRLTDL
-605 FAAPDRGRPLGAG
+605 FAAPDRGRLSGTSTMAG
-618 STTNC
+618 G
-623 PQVEGDAAVGLAVE
+623 PQVEGDAVVGLAVE

-643 PTDAALTDVLTRLA
+643 PTNAALTEVLTRLA

-681 DVLTSTRLVTD
+681 DVLTATRLVTD

-708 GAQDMARLHRRRP
+708 GAQDMARLHRRSP

-728 DLASDLAFDLSL
+728 DLAADLAFDLSL

-746 DADVPEGHTPATWL
+746 EADVPAGHTPASWL
-760 RELTRQGATRRY
+760 RELTRQGAVRRY
-772 GTPQEH
+772 GAPQEH

-788 LEVIESLG
+788 LDVIESLG

-884 CAAQV
+884 RAAQV

-907 LGHPAGVQDTW
+907 LGHSAGVQDSW

-925 ATVRL
+925 TTVRP

-939 VPEPVLDIAEKLLRL
+939 VPAPVLDIAEKLLRL
-954 PRHLGVHPGGMVL
+954 PRHLGIHPGGMVL
-967 CDRPVTEVC
+967 CGRPVTEVC

-987 VLQWDKDDCSEAG
+987 VLQWDKDDCADAG

-1008 LGALTALRLAF
+1008 LGELTALRLAF
-1019 TTLAERGQVVPDVV
+1019 TTLGERGQTVPDVV
-1033 EEGELRSTQTGR
+1033 EEGELRTSQTGR

-1084 RLRPKTFYDIVVE
+1084 RLRPKEFYDIVVE

-1140 VPLFQEQLMQIAVDA
+1140 VPLFQEQLMQIAVDS

-1174 SLERMDALHD
+1174 SIERMEALHD
-1184 RLVAGMR
+1184 RLIAGMR
-1191 ARDIDEATAEE
+1191 GRGIDESTAEK

-1268 RVLPADVNH
+1268 RVLPADINR
-1277 SLAQA
+1277 SLSQA
-1282 TVERRRAQWGTGP
+1282 TVEQKGKHQVAEP
-1295 SPERAEQWRPLTPH
+1295 PEQWRTLTPH
-1309 SAVPSP
+1309 PAALTS
-1315 LDVHDD
+1315 LDVHED

-1328 SPIKGLGERVAQAIV
+1328 APIKGLGERAAQAIV
-1343 TERRAHGPYL
+1343 AERRAHGPYQDL
-1353 DQADLAR
+1353 ADLAR
-1360 RVNLSRSRLEALAAS
+1360 RVSLSRSNLETLAAS
-1375 GALDSLGTDRRRA
+1375 GALDSLGVERRRA
-1388 LWAAG
+1388 LWAAAV
-1393 ILSDEHGRRRGA
+1393 LSDEHGRRRGA
-1405 SRQDSGGWFQPT
+1405 SHQDPGAWFQPT
-1417 LPGTAVGAV
+1417 LPGTVAGAV
-1426 APTLPTMTDRER
+1426 APALPAMTSRE
-1438 QAADLN
+1438 QQVADLS
-1444 LTGVSTQG
+1444 LTGVSTHG
-1452 SPLRS
+1452 SPLTL

-1462 TADGVLRAAD
+1462 SAEGVLTTAD

-1477 HGSRVRVAGV
+1477 HGRRVRVAGV
-1487 VTHRQRPHTATGM
+1487 ITHRQRPHTASGM

-1526 VGRRAGALIVRGT
+1526 IGRRAGALIVRGT
-1539 VEKGDGVVA
+1539 VERGDGVIA

-1559 VPSTGSRDWC
+1559 VPVTGSRDWC

>member
-1 MFEGGVFPRVPA
+1 
-13 GGAVGALG
+13 
-21 APAGVAASVPAVS
+21 
-34 VEDAAGLLAS
+34 
-44 LAAGGVLAGVVEGLL
+44 
-59 ARLLV
+59 
-64 TVQDSDGEDSDADGA
+64 
-79 GADGAGSVG
+79 
-88 GGGLFGGE
+88 
-96 PGGDAA
+96 
-102 VVAAAE
+102 
-108 GLRVVGVEEAGS
+108 
-120 TGLLGLGACGLGE
+120 
-133 LAAACLTGCA
+133 
-143 ELSARPG
+143 
-150 QWGPGGQVSP
+150 
-160 VVGFEERRFNTI
+160 
-172 CLLSARLG
+172 
-180 VSRARAGQIIDH
+180 
-192 GSALMNIGF
+192 
-201 NPTEVMERCG
+201 
-211 VLDSVKASLVTRR
+211 
-224 LEDVPVPVTLAVQ
+224 
-237 DQVLPQAPRRSVSQV
+237 
-252 GRDIERALI
+252 
-261 EVDPDGHTEHTRA
+261 
-274 TVSRRCVSRPRPVGE
+274 
-289 GLCQAHHRLKHTPG
+289 
-303 WAPTK
+303 
-308 DQTSG
+308 
-313 DLSWHTPDKTAYQRH
+313 
-328 PDGTITRLPLKIG
+328 
-341 PHQHLVPSTLV
+341 
-352 PTDLSKQTTP
+352 
-362 KIIDHLNTALNH
+362 
-374 THPSSGST
+374 
-382 RLVTRGPHPRERPGD
+382 
-397 YETTPPPKNHPHP
+397 
-410 RTSPPHQPHPTLLK
+410 
-424 HQVPRTVMTSRRRYA
+424 MTSRHRYA

-454 EPDELASAAV
+454 EPDDLASAAV
-464 ELGVEALALTDHDG
+464 ELGLEALALTDHDG

-488 GRAHGLPTIHGT
+488 GRVHGLPTIHGT

-511 VLARSPI
+511 VLARNPV
-518 GYRRLVSAISQHN
+518 GYHRLVSAISQHN
-531 LDAGARREPAHDL
+531 LDAGERRDPAHDL
-544 PTLAAALRSAPTN
+544 PALASALRAAPTG
-557 QTGGSAG
+557 QTGGAAG
-564 TCLILTGT
+564 TCLVLTGT
-572 ANGPLRRALG
+572 SNGPLRRALG
-582 DPRRPSTWDLKA
+582 DPLRPGTWDLA
-594 ADAYLGHLADL
+594 AAGDCLGRLTDL
-605 FAAPDRGRPLGAG
+605 FAAPDRGRPSGTSTMAG
-618 STTNC
+618 G
-623 PQVEGDAAVGLAVE
+623 PQVEGDAVVGLAVE

-643 PTDAALTDVLTRLA
+643 PTDAALTEVLTRLA

-681 DVLTSTRLVTD
+681 DVLTATRLVTD

-708 GAQDMARLHRRRP
+708 GAQDMARLHRRSP

-728 DLASDLAFDLSL
+728 DLAADLAFDLSL

-746 DADVPEGHTPATWL
+746 EADVPAGHTPASWL
-760 RELTRQGATRRY
+760 RELTRQGAVRRY
-772 GTPQEH
+772 GAPQEH

-788 LEVIESLG
+788 LDVIESLG

-837 VDAVRHQMLFERFLS
+837 VDAVRHRMLFERFLS

-872 VIQHVYSRYGRD
+872 VIQHIYSRYGRER
-884 CAAQV
+884 AAQV

-907 LGHPAGVQDTW
+907 LGHPAGVQDAW
-918 ARQMDRW
+918 AKQMERW
-925 ATVRL
+925 TSVRP
-930 GGLTGQGDE
+930 GGLTGQNDE

-967 CDRPVTEVC
+967 CGRPVTEVC

-987 VLQWDKDDCSEAG
+987 VLQWDKDDCAEAG

-1019 TTLAERGQVVPDVV
+1019 TTLAQRGQTVPDAVT
-1033 EEGELRSTQTGR
+1033 EGELRTSQSGR

-1084 RLRPKTFYDIVVE
+1084 RLRPQEFYDIVVE

-1140 VPLFQEQLMQIAVDA
+1140 VPLFQEQLMQIAVDS

-1174 SLERMDALHD
+1174 SIERMEALHD
-1184 RLVAGMR
+1184 RLIAGMR
-1191 ARDIDEATAEE
+1191 GRGIDESTAEK

-1268 RVLPADVNH
+1268 RVLPADINR
-1277 SLAQA
+1277 SLSQA
-1282 TVERRRAQWGTGP
+1282 TVEQKGKHQVAEP
-1295 SPERAEQWRPLTPH
+1295 PEQWRTLTPH
-1309 SAVPSP
+1309 PAALTS
-1315 LDVHDD
+1315 LDVHED

-1328 SPIKGLGERVAQAIV
+1328 APIKGLGERAAQAIV
-1343 TERRAHGPYL
+1343 AERRAHGPYRDL
-1353 DQADLAR
+1353 ADLAR
-1360 RVNLSRSRLEALAAS
+1360 RVSLSRSNLETLAAS
-1375 GALDSLGTDRRRA
+1375 GALDSLGVERRRA
-1388 LWAAG
+1388 LWAAAV
-1393 ILSDEHGRRRGA
+1393 LSDEHGRRRGA
-1405 SRQDSGGWFQPT
+1405 SHQDPGAWFQPT
-1417 LPGTAVGAV
+1417 LPGTIAGAV
-1426 APTLPTMTDRER
+1426 APALPAMTSRE
-1438 QAADLN
+1438 QQVADLS
-1444 LTGVSTQG
+1444 LTGVSTHG
-1452 SPLRS
+1452 SPLTL

-1462 TADGVLRAAD
+1462 SAEGVLTTAD

-1477 HGSRVRVAGV
+1477 HGRRVRVAGV
-1487 VTHRQRPHTATGM
+1487 VTHRQRPHTASGM

-1526 VGRRAGALIVRGT
+1526 IGRRAGALIVRGT
-1539 VEKGDGVVA
+1539 VERGDGVIA

-1559 VPSTGSRDWC
+1559 VPVTGSRDWC

>member
-1 MFEGGVFPRVPA
+1 
-13 GGAVGALG
+13 
-21 APAGVAASVPAVS
+21 
-34 VEDAAGLLAS
+34 
-44 LAAGGVLAGVVEGLL
+44 
-59 ARLLV
+59 
-64 TVQDSDGEDSDADGA
+64 
-79 GADGAGSVG
+79 
-88 GGGLFGGE
+88 
-96 PGGDAA
+96 
-102 VVAAAE
+102 
-108 GLRVVGVEEAGS
+108 
-120 TGLLGLGACGLGE
+120 
-133 LAAACLTGCA
+133 
-143 ELSARPG
+143 
-150 QWGPGGQVSP
+150 
-160 VVGFEERRFNTI
+160 
-172 CLLSARLG
+172 
-180 VSRARAGQIIDH
+180 
-192 GSALMNIGF
+192 
-201 NPTEVMERCG
+201 
-211 VLDSVKASLVTRR
+211 
-224 LEDVPVPVTLAVQ
+224 
-237 DQVLPQAPRRSVSQV
+237 
-252 GRDIERALI
+252 
-261 EVDPDGHTEHTRA
+261 
-274 TVSRRCVSRPRPVGE
+274 
-289 GLCQAHHRLKHTPG
+289 
-303 WAPTK
+303 
-308 DQTSG
+308 
-313 DLSWHTPDKTAYQRH
+313 
-328 PDGTITRLPLKIG
+328 
-341 PHQHLVPSTLV
+341 
-352 PTDLSKQTTP
+352 
-362 KIIDHLNTALNH
+362 
-374 THPSSGST
+374 
-382 RLVTRGPHPRERPGD
+382 
-397 YETTPPPKNHPHP
+397 
-410 RTSPPHQPHPTLLK
+410 
-424 HQVPRTVMTSRRRYA
+424 MTSRHRYA

-454 EPDELASAAV
+454 EPDDLASAAV
-464 ELGVEALALTDHDG
+464 ELGLEALALTDHDG

-488 GRAHGLPTIHGT
+488 GRVHGLPTIHGT

-511 VLARSPI
+511 VLARNPV
-518 GYRRLVSAISQHN
+518 GYHRLVSAISQHN
-531 LDAGARREPAHDL
+531 LDAGERRDPAHDL
-544 PTLAAALRSAPTN
+544 PALASALRAAPTG
-557 QTGGSAG
+557 QTGGAAG
-564 TCLILTGT
+564 TCLVLTGT

-582 DPRRPSTWDLKA
+582 DPLRPGTWDLA
-594 ADAYLGHLADL
+594 AAGDCLGRLTDL
-605 FAAPDRGRPLGAG
+605 FAAPDRGRLSGTSTMAG
-618 STTNC
+618 G
-623 PQVEGDAAVGLAVE
+623 PQVEGDAVVGLAVE

-643 PTDAALTDVLTRLA
+643 PTDAALTEVLTRLA

-681 DVLTSTRLVTD
+681 DVLTATRLVTD

-708 GAQDMARLHRRRP
+708 GAQDMARLHRRSP

-728 DLASDLAFDLSL
+728 DLAADLAFDLSL

-746 DADVPEGHTPATWL
+746 EADVPAGHTPASWL
-760 RELTRQGATRRY
+760 RELTRQGAVRRY
-772 GTPQEH
+772 GDPQEH

-788 LEVIESLG
+788 LDVIESLG

-884 CAAQV
+884 RAAQV

-907 LGHPAGVQDTW
+907 LGHCAGVQDSW

-925 ATVRL
+925 TTVRP

-939 VPEPVLDIAEKLLRL
+939 VPAPVLDIAEKLLRL
-954 PRHLGVHPGGMVL
+954 PRHLGIHSGGMVL
-967 CDRPVTEVC
+967 CGRPVTEVC

-987 VLQWDKDDCSEAG
+987 VLQWDKDDCAEAG

-1008 LGALTALRLAF
+1008 LGELTALRLAF
-1019 TTLAERGQVVPDVV
+1019 TTLGERGQTVPDVV
-1033 EEGELRSTQTGR
+1033 EEGELRTSQTGR

-1084 RLRPKTFYDIVVE
+1084 RLRPKEFYDIVVE

-1140 VPLFQEQLMQIAVDA
+1140 VPLFQEQLMQIAVDS

-1174 SLERMDALHD
+1174 SIERMEALHD
-1184 RLVAGMR
+1184 RLIAGMR
-1191 ARDIDEATAEE
+1191 GRGIDEITAEK

-1268 RVLPADVNH
+1268 RVLPADINR
-1277 SLAQA
+1277 SLSQA
-1282 TVERRRAQWGTGP
+1282 TVEQKGKHQVAEP
-1295 SPERAEQWRPLTPH
+1295 PEQWRTLTPH
-1309 SAVPSP
+1309 PAALTS
-1315 LDVHDD
+1315 LDVHED

-1328 SPIKGLGERVAQAIV
+1328 APIKGLGERAAQAIV
-1343 TERRAHGPYL
+1343 AERRAHGPYRDL
-1353 DQADLAR
+1353 ADLAR
-1360 RVNLSRSRLEALAAS
+1360 RVSLSRSNLETLAAS
-1375 GALDSLGTDRRRA
+1375 GALDSLGVERRRA
-1388 LWAAG
+1388 LWAAAV
-1393 ILSDEHGRRRGA
+1393 LSDEHGRRRGA
-1405 SRQDSGGWFQPT
+1405 SHQDPGAWFQPT
-1417 LPGTAVGAV
+1417 LPGTVAGAV
-1426 APTLPTMTDRER
+1426 APALPAMTSRE
-1438 QAADLN
+1438 QQVADLS
-1444 LTGVSTQG
+1444 LTGVSTHG
-1452 SPLRS
+1452 SPLTL

-1462 TADGVLRAAD
+1462 SAEGVLTTAD

-1477 HGSRVRVAGV
+1477 HGRRVRVAGV
-1487 VTHRQRPHTATGM
+1487 ITHRQRPHTASGM

-1526 VGRRAGALIVRGT
+1526 IGRRAGALIVRGT
-1539 VEKGDGVVA
+1539 VERGDRVIA

-1559 VPSTGSRDWC
+1559 VPVTGSRDWC